1 MPLSYQHFRK
11 LLLLDDG
18 TEVGP
23 LEEELPR
30 LADADL
36 NRRVAEDLNLGNL
49 NVSIPWTHKVGN
61 FTGLYSSTVP
71 IFNPEWQTPSFPK
84 IHLQEDIIDR
94 CQQFVGPLTVNEKR
108 RLKLIMPARFYP
120 IHTKY
125 LPLDK
130 GIKPYYPD
138 QVVNHYF
145 QTRHYLHTLWKAGI
159 LYKRETTRSA
169 SFCGSPYSWEQEL
182 QHGRLVIKTSQRH
195 GDESFRS
202 QPSGILSRSSV
213 GPRIRSQLK
222 QSRLGLQPHQGPLA
236 SSQPGRSG
244 SIRARTH
251 PSTRRYFGVEPS
263 GSGHIDHSVN
273 NSSSCLHQSAVRKAA
288 YSHLSTSKRQSS
300 SSHAVEFHCLPPSS
314 AGSQSQ
320 GSVFSCWW
328 LQFRNSKPCSEYC
341 LSHLVNLREDWG
353 PCDEHGEHHIR
364 TPRTPARVTGG
375 VFLVDK
381 NPHNTAESRLVV
393 DFSQFSRGITRVS
406 WPKFA
411 VPNLQSLTNL
421 LSSNLSW
428 LSLDVSAAFYHIPLH
443 PAAMPHLL
451 IGSSG
456 LSRYVARLSSNSRIN
471 NNQYGTMQNLHD
483 SCSRQLYVSLMLLY
497 KTYGW
502 KLHLYSHPIVLG
514 FRKIPMGVGLSP
526 FLLAQFTSAICS
538 VVRRAF
544 PHCLAFSYMDDVVLG
559 AKSVQHREALY
570 TAVTNFLLSLG
581 IHLNPNKTKRWG
593 YSLNF
598 MGYIIGS
605 WGTLPQDHIVQKI
618 KHCFRKLPVN
628 RPIDWKVCQRIVGLL
643 GFAAPFTQ
651 CGYPALMPLYA
662 CIQAKQAFTFSPTY
676 KAFLSQQYMNL
687 YPVARQRPGLCQVFA
702 DATPTG
708 WGLAIGHQRMR
719 GTFVAPLPIHTAE
732 LLAACFA
739 RSRSGAKLIG
749 TDNSVVLS
757 RKYTSFPWLLGC
769 TANWILRG
777 TSFVY
782 VPSALN
788 PADDPSRGRLGLYRP
803 LLRLPFQPTT
813 GRTSLYAVSPSV
825 PSHLPVR
832 VHFASPLHVAWRPP

>member
-1 MPLSYQHFRK
+1 MPLSYQHFRR
-11 LLLLDDG
+11 LLLLD
-18 TEVGP
+18 EEAGP

-30 LADADL
+30 LADEDL
-36 NRRVAEDLNLGNL
+36 NRRVAEDLHLQL
-49 NVSIPWTHKVGN
+49 PDVSIPWTHKVGN
-61 FTGLYSSTVP
+61 FTGLYSSTIPV
-71 IFNPEWQTPSFPK
+71 FNPDWQTPSFPN
-84 IHLQEDIIDR
+84 IHLHQDIITK
-94 CQQFVGPLTVNEKR
+94 CEQFVGPLTVNEKR
-108 RLKLIMPARFYP
+108 RLKLVMPARFFP
-120 IHTKY
+120 NSTKY

-130 GIKPYYPD
+130 GIKPYYPEN
-138 QVVNHYF
+138 VVNHYF

-159 LYKRETTRSA
+159 LYKRETSRSA
-169 SFCGSPYSWEQEL
+169 SFCGSPYTWEQEL

-195 GDESFRS
+195 GDESFCS

-213 GPRIRSQLK
+213 GPCIRSQLK

-244 SIRARTH
+244 SIRARAH
-251 PSTRRYFGVEPS
+251 PSTRRPFGVEPS
-263 GSGHIDHSVN
+263 VSGHTN
-273 NSSSCLHQSAVRKAA
+273 NFASKSASCLHQSSVRKAA

-300 SSHAVEFHCLPPSS
+300 SGHAVEFP
-314 AGSQSQ
+314 
-320 GSVFSCWW
+320 CWW

-353 PCDEHGEHHIR
+353 PCGEHGEHHIR
-364 TPRTPARVTGG
+364 IPRTPARVTGG

-393 DFSQFSRGITRVS
+393 DFSQFSRGSARVS

-451 IGSSG
+451 VGSSG
-456 LSRYVARLSSNSRIN
+456 LSRYVARLSSDSRILDH
-471 NNQYGTMQNLHD
+471 QYGTLQNLHD
-483 SCSRQLYVSLMLLY
+483 FCSRQLYVSLMLLY

-559 AKSVQHREALY
+559 AKSVQHLESLY

-676 KAFLSQQYMNL
+676 KAFLSKQYMNL

-788 PADDPSRGRLGLYRP
+788 PADDPSRGRLGLSRP

-832 VHFASPLHVAWRPP
+832 VHFASPLHVTWKPP

>member
-1 MPLSYQHFRK
+1 MPLSYQHFRR
-11 LLLLDDG
+11 LLLLDD
-18 TEVGP
+18 EAGP

-30 LADADL
+30 LADEGL

-61 FTGLYSSTVP
+61 FTGLYSATVP
-71 IFNPEWQTPSFPK
+71 VFNPHWKTPSFPN
-84 IHLQEDIIDR
+84 IHLHQDIIKK
-94 CQQFVGPLTVNEKR
+94 CEQFVGPLTVNEKR
-108 RLKLIMPARFYP
+108 RLQLIMPARFYP
-120 IHTKY
+120 NVTKY

-130 GIKPYYPD
+130 GIKPYYPEHL
-138 QVVNHYF
+138 VNHYF

-169 SFCGSPYSWEQEL
+169 SFCGSPYSWEQDL
-182 QHGRLVIKTSQRH
+182 QHGA
-195 GDESFRS
+195 ESFHQQS
-202 QPSGILSRSSV
+202 SGILSRPPVGSSLQSKH
-213 GPRIRSQLK
+213 RK
-222 QSRLGLQPHQGPLA
+222 SRLGLQSQQGHLA
-236 SSQPGRSG
+236 RRQQGRSW
-244 SIRARTH
+244 SIRAGIH
-251 PSTRRYFGVEPS
+251 PTARRPFGVEPS
-263 GSGHIDHSVN
+263 GSGHTTNLASKSASCLYQSPVRKTAYPAVSTFEKH
-273 NSSSCLHQSAVRKAA
+273 SSSG
-288 YSHLSTSKRQSS
+288 
-300 SSHAVEFHCLPPSS
+300 HAVELHNLPPNS
-314 AGSQSQ
+314 ARSQSERP
-320 GSVFSCWW
+320 VFPCWW
-328 LQFRNSKPCSEYC
+328 LQFRNIKPCSDYC
-341 LSHLVNLREDWG
+341 LSHIVNLLEDWG
-353 PCDEHGEHHIR
+353 PCAEHGEHHIR
-364 TPRTPARVTGG
+364 IPRTPARVTGG

-393 DFSQFSRGITRVS
+393 DFSQFSRGNHRVS

-428 LSLDVSAAFYHIPLH
+428 LSLDVSAAFYHLPLH

-451 IGSSG
+451 VGSSG
-456 LSRYVARLSSNSRIN
+456 LSRYVARLSSNSRIFN
-471 NNQYGTMQNLHD
+471 YQHGTMQNLHD
-483 SCSRQLYVSLMLLY
+483 ACSRNLYVSLLLLY
-497 KTYGW
+497 QTFGR
-502 KLHLYSHPIVLG
+502 KLHLYSHPIILG

-559 AKSVQHREALY
+559 AKSVQHLESLF

-593 YSLNF
+593 YSLHF
-598 MGYIIGS
+598 MGYVIGCYGS
-605 WGTLPQDHIVQKI
+605 LPQDHITQKI
-618 KHCFRKLPVN
+618 KECFRKLPVN

-662 CIQAKQAFTFSPTY
+662 CIQSKQAFTFSPTY
-676 KAFLSQQYMNL
+676 KAFLCKQYLNL

-708 WGLAIGHQRMR
+708 WGLVMGHQRMR
-719 GTFVAPLPIHTAE
+719 GTFRAPLPIHTAE

-739 RSRSGAKLIG
+739 RSRSGANILG

-757 RKYTSFPWLLGC
+757 RKYTSYPWLLGC
-769 TANWILRG
+769 AANWILRG

-788 PADDPSRGRLGLYRP
+788 PADDPSRGRLGLSRP
-803 LLRLPFQPTT
+803 LLRLPFRPTT
-813 GRTSLYAVSPSV
+813 GRTSLYADSPSV
-825 PSHLPVR
+825 PSHLPDR

>member
-1 MPLSYQHFRK
+1 MPLSYRHFRK
-11 LLLLDDG
+11 LLLLDD
-18 TEVGP
+18 EAGP

-30 LADADL
+30 LADEGL

-71 IFNPEWQTPSFPK
+71 SFNPKWQTPSFPD
-84 IHLQEDIIDR
+84 IHLQEDIVNR
-94 CQQFVGPLTVNEKR
+94 CTQFVGPLTVNENR

-120 IHTKY
+120 NVTKY

-130 GIKPYYPD
+130 GIKPYYPEH
-138 QVVNHYF
+138 VVNHYF

-182 QHGRLVIKTSQRH
+182 QHGRLDLQTSTRH
-195 GDESFRS
+195 GDKSFRPQS
-202 QPSGILSRSSV
+202 AGLLSRSPV
-213 GPRIRSQLK
+213 GPCIQSQLRP
-222 QSRLGLQPHQGPLA
+222 SRLGPQPTQGQLAGLQQG
-236 SSQPGRSG
+236 GSG
-244 SIRARTH
+244 SIRAGIHSPPWGTV
-251 PSTRRYFGVEPS
+251 GVEPS
-263 GSGHIDHSVN
+263 SSGHTHNCASS
-273 NSSSCLHQSAVRKAA
+273 SSSCLHQSAGRKEA
-288 YSHLSTSKRQSS
+288 YSPVSTSKRHSPS
-300 SSHAVEFHCLPPSS
+300 GHAVELHHVPPNSS
-314 AGSQSQ
+314 RSQSQ
-320 GSVFSCWW
+320 GSVLSCWW
-328 LQFRNSKPCSEYC
+328 LQFRNSEPCSDHC
-341 LSHLVNLREDWG
+341 LFHIVNLIEDWG
-353 PCDEHGEHHIR
+353 PCAEHGEHRIR

-381 NPHNTAESRLVV
+381 NPHNTTESRLVV
-393 DFSQFSRGITRVS
+393 DFSQFSRGNTRVS

-421 LSSNLSW
+421 LSSDLSW
-428 LSLDVSAAFYHIPLH
+428 LSLDVSAAFYHLPLH

-451 IGSSG
+451 VGSSG
-456 LSRYVARLSSNSRIN
+456 LSRYVARLSSNSRIIHH
-471 NNQYGTMQNLHD
+471 QHRTMQNLHN
-483 SCSRQLYVSLMLLY
+483 SCSRNLYVSLMLLY
-497 KTYGW
+497 KTYGR
-502 KLHLYSHPIVLG
+502 KLHLYSHPIILG

-559 AKSVQHREALY
+559 AKSVQHLESLY
-570 TAVTNFLLSLG
+570 AAVTHFLLSLG
-581 IHLNPNKTKRWG
+581 IHLNPHKTKRWG

-598 MGYIIGS
+598 MGYVIGS
-605 WGTLPQDHIVQKI
+605 WGTLPQEHIVFKI
-618 KHCFRKLPVN
+618 KQCFRKLPVN

-676 KAFLSQQYMNL
+676 KAFLSKQYMNL

-719 GTFVAPLPIHTAE
+719 GTFVSPLPIHTAE
-732 LLAACFA
+732 LLAASFA
-739 RSRSGAKLIG
+739 RSRSGATLIG

-769 TANWILRG
+769 AANWILRG

-803 LLRLPFQPTT
+803 LLRLPYRPTT
-813 GRTSLYAVSPSV
+813 GRTSLYADSPSV
-825 PSHLPVR
+825 PSHLPDR

>member
-11 LLLLDDG
+11 LVLLDN
-18 TEVGP
+18 EAGP

-30 LADADL
+30 LADEGL

-71 IFNPEWQTPSFPK
+71 VFNPDWQTPSFPN
-84 IHLQEDIIDR
+84 IHLKEDIIDR
-94 CQQFVGPLTVNEKR
+94 CQQYVGPLTVNEKR

-120 IHTKY
+120 NLTKY

-130 GIKPYYPD
+130 GIKPYYPEHT
-138 QVVNHYF
+138 VNHYF

-159 LYKRETTRSA
+159 LYKRETTHSA

-182 QHGRLVIKTSQRH
+182 QHGRLVFQTSKRH
-195 GDESFRS
+195 GDEPFCSQSSGIFSRSPVGPGVRS
-202 QPSGILSRSSV
+202 QF
-213 GPRIRSQLK
+213 K
-222 QSRLGLQPHQGPLA
+222 QSRLGPQ
-236 SSQPGRSG
+236 
-244 SIRARTH
+244 
-251 PSTRRYFGVEPS
+251 
-263 GSGHIDHSVN
+263 
-273 NSSSCLHQSAVRKAA
+273 
-288 YSHLSTSKRQSS
+288 
-300 SSHAVEFHCLPPSS
+300 PSS
-314 AGSQSQ
+314 ARSQSE
-320 GSVFSCWW
+320 GSCWW
-328 LQFRNSKPCSEYC
+328 LKFRNSKPCSDYC
-341 LSHLVNLREDWG
+341 LSHIINLLEDWG
-353 PCDEHGEHHIR
+353 PCTEYGEHHIR
-364 TPRTPARVTGG
+364 IPRTPARVTGG

-381 NPHNTAESRLVV
+381 NPHNTTESRLVV
-393 DFSQFSRGITRVS
+393 DFSQFSRGSTHVS

-428 LSLDVSAAFYHIPLH
+428 LSLDVSAAFYHLPLH

-451 IGSSG
+451 VGSSG
-456 LSRYVARLSSNSRIN
+456 LPRYVARLSSTSSNIN
-471 NNQYGTMQNLHD
+471 YQHGTMQDLHD
-483 SCSRQLYVSLMLLY
+483 SCSRNLYVSLLLLY
-497 KTYGW
+497 KTFGR
-502 KLHLYSHPIVLG
+502 KLHLYSHPIILG

-538 VVRRAF
+538 MVRRAF

-559 AKSVQHREALY
+559 AKSVQHLESLF
-570 TAVTNFLLSLG
+570 TSITNFLLSLG
-581 IHLNPNKTKRWG
+581 IHLNPHKTKRWG

-598 MGYIIGS
+598 MGYVIGS
-605 WGTLPQDHIVQKI
+605 WGTLPQEHIVQKL
-618 KHCFRKLPVN
+618 KQCFRKLPIN

-676 KAFLSQQYMNL
+676 KAFLCKQYLNL
-687 YPVARQRPGLCQVFA
+687 YPVARQRSGLCQVFA

-769 TANWILRG
+769 AANWILRG

-788 PADDPSRGRLGLYRP
+788 PADDPSRGRLGLNRP
-803 LLRLPFQPTT
+803 LLRLPFRPTT

-825 PSHLPVR
+825 PSHLPDR
-832 VHFASPLHVAWRPP
+832 VHFASPLHVAWKPP

>member
-1 MPLSYQHFRK
+1 MPLSYQHFRR
-11 LLLLDDG
+11 LLLLD
-18 TEVGP
+18 EEAGP

-30 LADADL
+30 LADEDL
-36 NRRVAEDLNLGNL
+36 NRRVAEDLHLQL
-49 NVSIPWTHKVGN
+49 PNVSIPWTHKVGN
-61 FTGLYSSTVP
+61 FTGLYSSTIPV
-71 IFNPEWQTPSFPK
+71 FNPEWQTPSFPN
-84 IHLQEDIIDR
+84 IHLHQDIITK
-94 CQQFVGPLTVNEKR
+94 CEQFVGPLTVNEKR
-108 RLKLIMPARFYP
+108 RLKLVMPARFFP
-120 IHTKY
+120 NSTKY

-130 GIKPYYPD
+130 GIKPYYPEN
-138 QVVNHYF
+138 VVNHYF

-159 LYKRETTRSA
+159 LYKRETSRSA
-169 SFCGSPYSWEQEL
+169 SFCGSPYTWEQEL

-195 GDESFRS
+195 GDESFCS

-213 GPRIRSQLK
+213 GPCIRSQLK

-244 SIRARTH
+244 SIRARAH
-251 PSTRRYFGVEPS
+251 PSTRRPFGVEPS
-263 GSGHIDHSVN
+263 VSGHTN
-273 NSSSCLHQSAVRKAA
+273 NFASKSASCLHQSSVRKAA

-300 SSHAVEFHCLPPSS
+300 SGHAVEFP
-314 AGSQSQ
+314 
-320 GSVFSCWW
+320 CWW

-353 PCDEHGEHHIR
+353 PCGEHGEHHIR
-364 TPRTPARVTGG
+364 IPRTPARVTGG

-393 DFSQFSRGITRVS
+393 DFSQFSRGSARVS

-451 IGSSG
+451 VGSSG
-456 LSRYVARLSSNSRIN
+456 LSRYVARLSSDSRILDH
-471 NNQYGTMQNLHD
+471 QYGTLQNLHD
-483 SCSRQLYVSLMLLY
+483 FCSRQLYVSLMLLY

-559 AKSVQHREALY
+559 AKSVQHLESLY

-676 KAFLSQQYMNL
+676 KAFLSKQYMNL

-788 PADDPSRGRLGLYRP
+788 PADDPSRGRLGLSRP

-825 PSHLPVR
+825 PSHLPDR
-832 VHFASPLHVAWRPP
+832 VHFASPLHVTWKPP

>member
-1 MPLSYQHFRK
+1 MPLSCPHFRK
-11 LLLLDDG
+11 LLLLD
-18 TEVGP
+18 EEAGP

-30 LADADL
+30 LADEGL
-36 NRRVAEDLNLGNL
+36 NRRVAEDLNLQL
-49 NVSIPWTHKVGN
+49 PNVSIPWTHKVGN

-71 IFNPEWQTPSFPK
+71 VFNPKWQTPSFPD
-84 IHLQEDIIDR
+84 IHLHQDILNK
-94 CQQFVGPLTVNEKR
+94 CEQFVGPLTVNEKR

-120 IHTKY
+120 NTTKY

-130 GIKPYYPD
+130 GIKPYYPEH
-138 QVVNHYF
+138 VVNHYF
-145 QTRHYLHTLWKAGI
+145 QTRHYLHILWKAGI

-182 QHGRLVIKTSQRH
+182 QHGAEPVCQQSL
-195 GDESFRS
+195 
-202 QPSGILSRSSV
+202 GILPRAPV
-213 GPRIRSQLK
+213 GSPVQSQLK
-222 QSRLGLQPHQGPLA
+222 QSRLGLQSPQGQLARSHQ
-236 SSQPGRSG
+236 GRSG
-244 SIRARTH
+244 SIRARVHST
-251 PSTRRYFGVEPS
+251 TRRSFRVELS
-263 GSGHIDHSVN
+263 GSGSNHNIASS
-273 NSSSCLHQSAVRKAA
+273 SSSCRHQSAVREAA
-288 YSHLSTSKRQSS
+288 YSHLSTVERHSS
-300 SSHAVEFHCLPPSS
+300 SGHEVELNSIPPNS
-314 AGSQSQ
+314 ARSQSK
-320 GSVFSCWW
+320 GPLLPCWW
-328 LQFRNSKPCSEYC
+328 LQFRNSEPCSDYC
-341 LSHLVNLREDWG
+341 LSHLVNLLEDWG
-353 PCDEHGEHHIR
+353 PCTEHGEHHIR
-364 TPRTPARVTGG
+364 IPRTPARVTGG

-381 NPHNTAESRLVV
+381 NPHNTTESRLVV
-393 DFSQFSRGITRVS
+393 DFSQFSRGSTRVS

-428 LSLDVSAAFYHIPLH
+428 LSLDVSAAFYHLPLH

-451 IGSSG
+451 VGSSG
-456 LSRYVARLSSNSRIN
+456 LSRYVARLSSTSRIIN
-471 NNQYGTMQNLHD
+471 HQHGTMQNLHD
-483 SCSRQLYVSLMLLY
+483 HCSRNLFVSLMLLY
-497 KTYGW
+497 KTYGR

-526 FLLAQFTSAICS
+526 FLLAQFTSSICS

-544 PHCLAFSYMDDVVLG
+544 PHCLAFSYMDDLVLG
-559 AKSVQHREALY
+559 AKSVQHLESIY

-598 MGYIIGS
+598 MGYVIGS

-618 KHCFRKLPVN
+618 KQCFRKLPVN

-676 KAFLSQQYMNL
+676 KAFLRTQYLTL

-739 RSRSGAKLIG
+739 RSRSGANIIG

-757 RKYTSFPWLLGC
+757 RRYTSFPWLLGC
-769 TANWILRG
+769 AANWILRG

>member
-1 MPLSYQHFRK
+1 MPLSYQHFRRI
-11 LLLLDDG
+11 LLLD
-18 TEVGP
+18 EEAGP

-30 LADADL
+30 LADEDL
-36 NRRVAEDLNLGNL
+36 NRRVAEDLNLQL
-49 NVSIPWTHKVGN
+49 PNVSIPWTHKVGN
-61 FTGLYSSTVP
+61 FTGLYSTTIPV
-71 IFNPEWQTPSFPK
+71 FNPNWKTPSFPD
-84 IHLQEDIIDR
+84 IHLHQDIINK
-94 CQQFVGPLTVNEKR
+94 CEQFVGPLTVNEKR
-108 RLKLIMPARFYP
+108 RLNLVMPARFFP
-120 IHTKY
+120 ISTKY
-125 LPLDK
+125 LPLEK

-138 QVVNHYF
+138 NVVNHYF

-182 QHGRLVIKTSQRH
+182 HHGAFLDGPSRMGEKSVHHQS
-195 GDESFRS
+195 
-202 QPSGILSRSSV
+202 SGIFSRPPVGSSIQSKH
-213 GPRIRSQLK
+213 PK
-222 QSRLGLQPHQGPLA
+222 SRLGPQSQQRPLDG
-236 SSQPGRSG
+236 SQQGRSG
-244 SIRARTH
+244 SIRDGVH
-251 PSTRRYFGVEPS
+251 SPTRRPFGVEPS
-263 GSGHIDHSVN
+263 GSRHATNIASR
-273 NSSSCLHQSAVRKAA
+273 SASCLHQSAVRKAA
-288 YSHLSTSKRQSS
+288 YPNHSTFERHSS
-300 SSHAVEFHCLPPSS
+300 SGHAMEFHNIPPSS
-314 AGSQSQ
+314 AGSQSKRPV
-320 GSVFSCWW
+320 SSCWW
-328 LQFRNSKPCSEYC
+328 LQFRNSEPCSDYC
-341 LSHLVNLREDWG
+341 LTHLVNLLEDWG
-353 PCDEHGEHHIR
+353 PCTEHGKHHIR
-364 TPRTPARVTGG
+364 IPRTPARVTGG

-393 DFSQFSRGITRVS
+393 DFSQFSRGSSRVS

-428 LSLDVSAAFYHIPLH
+428 LSLDVSAAFYHLPLH

-451 IGSSG
+451 VGSSG
-456 LSRYVARLSSNSRIN
+456 LSRYVARLSSNSRILN
-471 NNQYGTMQNLHD
+471 HQYGTLPNLHD
-483 SCSRQLYVSLMLLY
+483 SCSRNLYVSLMLLF
-497 KTYGW
+497 KTFGR
-502 KLHLYSHPIVLG
+502 KLHLYSHPIIMG

-559 AKSVQHREALY
+559 AKSVQHLESLY
-570 TAVTNFLLSLG
+570 TSVTNFLLSLG

-598 MGYIIGS
+598 MGYVIGS
-605 WGTLPQDHIVQKI
+605 WGSLPQEHIRMKI
-618 KHCFRKLPVN
+618 KDCFRKLPVN

-662 CIQAKQAFTFSPTY
+662 CIQSKQAFTFSPTY
-676 KAFLSQQYMNL
+676 KTFLCQQYLNL
-687 YPVARQRPGLCQVFA
+687 YPVARQRSGLCQVFA

-788 PADDPSRGRLGLYRP
+788 PADDPSRGRLGIYRP
-803 LLRLPFQPTT
+803 LLRLPFRPTT

-825 PSHLPVR
+825 PSHLPDR

>member
-1 MPLSYQHFRK
+1 MPLSYQHFRRI
-11 LLLLDDG
+11 LLLD
-18 TEVGP
+18 EEAGP

-30 LADADL
+30 LADEDL
-36 NRRVAEDLNLGNL
+36 NRRVAEDLNLQL
-49 NVSIPWTHKVGN
+49 PNVSIPWTHKVGN
-61 FTGLYSSTVP
+61 FTGLYSSTIPV
-71 IFNPEWQTPSFPK
+71 FNPNWKTPSFPD
-84 IHLQEDIIDR
+84 IHLHQDIINK
-94 CQQFVGPLTVNEKR
+94 CEQFVGPLTVNEKR
-108 RLKLIMPARFYP
+108 RLNLVMPARFFP
-120 IHTKY
+120 ISTKY
-125 LPLDK
+125 LPLEK

-138 QVVNHYF
+138 NVVNHYF

-182 QHGRLVIKTSQRH
+182 HHGAFLDGPSRM
-195 GDESFRS
+195 GEESFHHQS
-202 QPSGILSRSSV
+202 SGIFSRPPVGSS
-213 GPRIRSQLK
+213 IQSKHQK
-222 QSRLGLQPHQGPLA
+222 SRLGSQSQQRPLDR
-236 SSQPGRSG
+236 SQQGRSG
-244 SIRARTH
+244 SIRAGVH
-251 PSTRRYFGVEPS
+251 SPTRRPSGVEPS
-263 GSGHIDHSVN
+263 GSRHAKNIANRSA
-273 NSSSCLHQSAVRKAA
+273 SCLHQAAVRKAA
-288 YSHLSTSKRQSS
+288 YPNHSTFERHSS
-300 SSHAVEFHCLPPSS
+300 SGHAVEFQNISPSS
-314 AGSQSQ
+314 AGSQSKRPV
-320 GSVFSCWW
+320 SSCWW
-328 LQFRNSKPCSEYC
+328 LQFRNSEPCSDYC
-341 LSHLVNLREDWG
+341 LTHLVNLLEDWG
-353 PCDEHGEHHIR
+353 PCTEHGKHYIR
-364 TPRTPARVTGG
+364 IPRTPARVTGG

-393 DFSQFSRGITRVS
+393 DFSQFSRGSSRVS

-428 LSLDVSAAFYHIPLH
+428 LSLDVSAAFYHLPLH

-451 IGSSG
+451 VGSSG
-456 LSRYVARLSSNSRIN
+456 LSRYVARLSSNSRIIN
-471 NNQYGTMQNLHD
+471 KQNGTLPNLHD
-483 SCSRQLYVSLMLLY
+483 SCSRNLYDSLMLLF
-497 KTYGW
+497 KTFGR
-502 KLHLYSHPIVLG
+502 KLHLYSHPIIMG

-559 AKSVQHREALY
+559 AKSVQHLESLY
-570 TAVTNFLLSLG
+570 TSITNFLLSLG

-598 MGYIIGS
+598 MGYVIGS
-605 WGTLPQDHIVQKI
+605 WGSLPQEHIRSKI
-618 KHCFRKLPVN
+618 KDCFRKLPVN

-662 CIQAKQAFTFSPTY
+662 CTQSKQAFTFSPTY
-676 KAFLSQQYMNL
+676 KAFLCQQYLNL

-769 TANWILRG
+769 AANWILRG

-788 PADDPSRGRLGLYRP
+788 PADDPSRGRLGIYRP

-825 PSHLPVR
+825 PSHLPDR

>member
-1 MPLSYQHFRK
+1 MPLSYQHFRR
-11 LLLLDDG
+11 LLLLDD
-18 TEVGP
+18 EAGP

-30 LADADL
+30 LADEDL

-71 IFNPEWQTPSFPK
+71 VFNPHWKTPSFPN
-84 IHLQEDIIDR
+84 IHLHQDIIKK
-94 CQQFVGPLTVNEKR
+94 CEQFVGPLTVNEKR
-108 RLKLIMPARFYP
+108 RLQLIMPARFYP
-120 IHTKY
+120 NVTKY

-130 GIKPYYPD
+130 GIKPYYPEHL
-138 QVVNHYF
+138 VNHYF

-159 LYKRETTRSA
+159 LYKRETTHSA

-182 QHGRLVIKTSQRH
+182 QHGA
-195 GDESFRS
+195 ESFHQQS
-202 QPSGILSRSSV
+202 SGILSRPPVGSSLQSKH
-213 GPRIRSQLK
+213 RK
-222 QSRLGLQPHQGPLA
+222 SRLGLQSQQGRLA
-236 SSQPGRSG
+236 RRQQGRSW
-244 SIRARTH
+244 SIRAGFHPTARRT
-251 PSTRRYFGVEPS
+251 FGLEPS
-263 GSGHIDHSVN
+263 GSVHNTNFASK
-273 NSSSCLHQSAVRKAA
+273 SASCLHQSSVRKAGHPA
-288 YSHLSTSKRQSS
+288 VSTFARHSTSG
-300 SSHAVEFHCLPPSS
+300 HAVELHNIPSNS
-314 AGSQSQ
+314 ARSQSERP
-320 GSVFSCWW
+320 VFPCWW
-328 LQFRNSKPCSEYC
+328 LQFRNSKPCSDYC
-341 LSHLVNLREDWG
+341 LSHIVNLLEDWG
-353 PCDEHGEHHIR
+353 PCAEHGEHHIR
-364 TPRTPARVTGG
+364 IPRTPSRVTGG

-381 NPHNTAESRLVV
+381 NPHNTEESRLVV
-393 DFSQFSRGITRVS
+393 DFSQFSRGNYRVS

-428 LSLDVSAAFYHIPLH
+428 LSLDVSAAFYHLPLH

-451 IGSSG
+451 VGSSG
-456 LSRYVARLSSNSRIN
+456 LSRYVARLSSNSRILN
-471 NNQYGTMQNLHD
+471 HQHGTMQNLHD
-483 SCSRQLYVSLMLLY
+483 SCSRNLYVSLLLLY
-497 KTYGW
+497 QTFGR
-502 KLHLYSHPIVLG
+502 KLHLYSHPIILG

-559 AKSVQHREALY
+559 AKSVQHLESLF

-598 MGYIIGS
+598 MGYVIGCYGS
-605 WGTLPQDHIVQKI
+605 LPQEHIIQKI
-618 KHCFRKLPVN
+618 KECFRKLPVN

-662 CIQAKQAFTFSPTY
+662 CIQSKQAFTFSPTY
-676 KAFLSQQYMNL
+676 KAFLCKQYLNL

-708 WGLAIGHQRMR
+708 WGLVMGHQRMR
-719 GTFVAPLPIHTAE
+719 GTFMAPLPIHTAE

-739 RSRSGAKLIG
+739 RSRSGANIIG

-769 TANWILRG
+769 AANWILRG

-788 PADDPSRGRLGLYRP
+788 PADDPSRGRLGLSRP
-803 LLRLPFQPTT
+803 LLRLPFRPTT
-813 GRTSLYAVSPSV
+813 GRTSLYAASPSV
-825 PSHLPVR
+825 PSHLPDR
-832 VHFASPLHVAWRPP
+832 VHFASPLHVAWKPP

>member
-11 LLLLDDG
+11 LLLLDDE
-18 TEVGP
+18 TEAGP

-30 LADADL
+30 LADEDL

-71 IFNPEWQTPSFPK
+71 NFNPEWQTPSFPK
-84 IHLQEDIIDR
+84 IHLHEDIINR

-120 IHTKY
+120 NSTKY

-182 QHGRLVIKTSQRH
+182 HHGRLVIKTSQRH
-195 GDESFRS
+195 GDESFCS
-202 QPSGILSRSSV
+202 KPSGIPSRSSAR
-213 GPRIRSQLK
+213 PCIRSQFK

-236 SSQPGRSG
+236 TSQSGRSG
-244 SIRARTH
+244 SIRARVH
-251 PSTRRYFGVEPS
+251 SPTRRCFGVEPS
-263 GSGHIDHSVN
+263 GSGHIGHIANS
-273 NSSSCLHQSAVRKAA
+273 SSSCLHQSAVRKAA

-300 SSHAVEFHCLPPSS
+300 SGRAVEFHSFPQSS
-314 AGSQSQ
+314 ARSQSQ
-320 GSVFSCWW
+320 GPVFSCWW
-328 LQFRNSKPCSEYC
+328 LQFRNTQPCSKYC
-341 LSHLVNLREDWG
+341 LSHLVNLLDDWG
-353 PCDEHGEHHIR
+353 PCAEHGEHHIR
-364 TPRTPARVTGG
+364 IPRTPARVTGG

-451 IGSSG
+451 IGTSG

-502 KLHLYSHPIVLG
+502 KLHLYSHPIILG

-559 AKSVQHREALY
+559 AKSVQHLESLY

-598 MGYIIGS
+598 MGYVIGS
-605 WGTLPQDHIVQKI
+605 WGTLPQDHIIQKI
-618 KHCFRKLPVN
+618 KGCFRKLPVN

-676 KAFLSQQYMNL
+676 KAFLSKQYMNL

-803 LLRLPFQPTT
+803 LLRLPYRPTT

>member
-1 MPLSYQHFRK
+1 MPLSYQHFRR
-11 LLLLDDG
+11 LLLLDD
-18 TEVGP
+18 EAGP

-30 LADADL
+30 LADEGL
-36 NRRVAEDLNLGNL
+36 NLRVAEDLNLGNL
-49 NVSIPWTHKVGN
+49 NGSIPWTHKVGT

-71 IFNPEWQTPSFPK
+71 VFNPQWKTPSFPN
-84 IHLQEDIIDR
+84 IHLHQDIIKK
-94 CQQFVGPLTVNEKR
+94 CEQFVGPLTVNEKR
-108 RLKLIMPARFYP
+108 RLQLIMPARFYP
-120 IHTKY
+120 KVTKY

-130 GIKPYYPD
+130 GIKPYYPEHL
-138 QVVNHYF
+138 VNHYF

-159 LYKRETTRSA
+159 LYKRETTHSA
-169 SFCGSPYSWEQEL
+169 SFCGSLYSWEQEL
-182 QHGRLVIKTSQRH
+182 QHGA
-195 GDESFRS
+195 ESFHQQS
-202 QPSGILSRSSV
+202 SGILSRPPVGSSLQSKH
-213 GPRIRSQLK
+213 RK
-222 QSRLGLQPHQGPLA
+222 SRLGLQSQQGQLA
-236 SSQPGRSG
+236 RRQQGRSW
-244 SIRARTH
+244 SIRAGTH
-251 PSTRRYFGVEPS
+251 PTARRPFGVEPS
-263 GSGHIDHSVN
+263 GSGHTTNLASK
-273 NSSSCLHQSAVRKAA
+273 SASCFYQSPVRKAA
-288 YSHLSTSKRQSS
+288 YSSVSTFERHSS
-300 SSHAVEFHCLPPSS
+300 SGHAVELHNLPPNS
-314 AGSQSQ
+314 ARSQSERPV
-320 GSVFSCWW
+320 SPCWW
-328 LQFRNSKPCSEYC
+328 LQFRNSKPCSDYC
-341 LSHLVNLREDWG
+341 LSHIVNLLEDWG
-353 PCDEHGEHHIR
+353 PCTEHGEHHIR
-364 TPRTPARVTGG
+364 IPRTPARVTGG

-393 DFSQFSRGITRVS
+393 DFSQFSRGNHRVS

-428 LSLDVSAAFYHIPLH
+428 LSLDVSAAFYHLPLH

-451 IGSSG
+451 VGSSG
-456 LSRYVARLSSNSRIN
+456 LSRDVARLSSNSRILN
-471 NNQYGTMQNLHD
+471 HQHGTMQNLHD
-483 SCSRQLYVSLMLLY
+483 FCSRNLYESLLLLY
-497 KTYGW
+497 QTFGR
-502 KLHLYSHPIVLG
+502 KLHLYSHPIILG

-559 AKSVQHREALY
+559 AKSVQHLESLF

-581 IHLNPNKTKRWG
+581 VHLNPNKTKRWG
-593 YSLNF
+593 YSLHF
-598 MGYIIGS
+598 MGYVIGCYGS
-605 WGTLPQDHIVQKI
+605 LPQDHIRQKI
-618 KHCFRKLPVN
+618 KECFRKLPVN

-662 CIQAKQAFTFSPTY
+662 CIQSKQAFTFSPTY
-676 KAFLSQQYMNL
+676 KAFLCKQYLNL

-708 WGLAIGHQRMR
+708 WGLVMGHQRMR
-719 GTFVAPLPIHTAE
+719 GTFPAPLPIHTAE

-739 RSRSGAKLIG
+739 RSRSGANILG

-769 TANWILRG
+769 AANWILRG

-788 PADDPSRGRLGLYRP
+788 PADDPSRGRLGLSRP
-803 LLRLPFQPTT
+803 LLRLPFRPTT
-813 GRTSLYAVSPSV
+813 GRTSLYADSPSV
-825 PSHLPVR
+825 PSHLPDR

>member
-1 MPLSYQHFRK
+1 MPLSYQCFRK
-11 LLLLDDG
+11 LLLLDD
-18 TEVGP
+18 EAGP

-30 LADADL
+30 LADEDL
-36 NRRVAEDLNLGNL
+36 NHRVAEDLNLGNP

-71 IFNPEWQTPSFPK
+71 VFNPEWQTPSFPN
-84 IHLQEDIIDR
+84 IHLQENIINR
-94 CQQFVGPLTVNEKR
+94 CEQFVGPLTVNENR

-120 IHTKY
+120 NTTKY

-130 GIKPYYPD
+130 GIKPYYPEH
-138 QVVNHYF
+138 VVNHYF

-182 QHGRLVIKTSQRH
+182 HHGRLVFQTSKRH
-195 GDESFRS
+195 GDKSFCPQS
-202 QPSGILSRSSV
+202 SGILSRSPV
-213 GPRIRSQLK
+213 GPCIQSQLR
-222 QSRLGLQPHQGPLA
+222 QSRLGPQPTQGQLA
-236 SSQPGRSG
+236 GRQQGGSG
-244 SIRARTH
+244 SIRAGIHSSPWGTI
-251 PSTRRYFGVEPS
+251 GVEPS
-263 GSGHIDHSVN
+263 GSGHTHISASS
-273 NSSSCLHQSAVRKAA
+273 SSSCLHQSAGRKAA
-288 YSHLSTSKRQSS
+288 YSPFSTSKRYSS
-300 SSHAVEFHCLPPSS
+300 SSHAVELHHVSPNSS
-314 AGSQSQ
+314 RSQSQ
-320 GSVFSCWW
+320 GSVLSCWW
-328 LQFRNSKPCSEYC
+328 LQFRDSEPCSEYC
-341 LSHLVNLREDWG
+341 LFHIVNLIEDWG
-353 PCDEHGEHHIR
+353 PCAEHGEHRIR

-393 DFSQFSRGITRVS
+393 DFSQFSRGNTRVS

-428 LSLDVSAAFYHIPLH
+428 LSLDVSAAFYHLPLH

-451 IGSSG
+451 VGSSG
-456 LSRYVARLSSNSRIN
+456 LSRYVARLSSNSRIIN
-471 NNQYGTMQNLHD
+471 HQHRTMQDLHD
-483 SCSRQLYVSLMLLY
+483 SCSRNLYVSLMLLY
-497 KTYGW
+497 KTYGR
-502 KLHLYSHPIVLG
+502 KLHLYSHPIILG

-559 AKSVQHREALY
+559 AKSVQHLESLY
-570 TAVTNFLLSLG
+570 AAVTNFLLSLG
-581 IHLNPNKTKRWG
+581 IHLNPHKTKRWG

-598 MGYIIGS
+598 MGYVIGS
-605 WGTLPQDHIVQKI
+605 WGTLPQEHIVSKI

-676 KAFLSQQYMNL
+676 KAFLNKQYLNL

-719 GTFVAPLPIHTAE
+719 GTFVSPLPIHTAE

-769 TANWILRG
+769 AANWILRG

-803 LLRLPFQPTT
+803 LLRLPYRPTT
-813 GRTSLYAVSPSV
+813 GRTSLYADSPSV

>member
-11 LLLLDDG
+11 LLLLDD
-18 TEVGP
+18 EAGP

-30 LADADL
+30 LADEDL
-36 NRRVAEDLNLGNL
+36 NHRVAEDLNLGNP
-49 NVSIPWTHKVGN
+49 NVNIPWTHKVGN

-71 IFNPEWQTPSFPK
+71 VFNPEWQTPSFPN
-84 IHLQEDIIDR
+84 IHLQENIIDR

-108 RLKLIMPARFYP
+108 RLTLIMPARFFP
-120 IHTKY
+120 NTTKY

-130 GIKPYYPD
+130 GIKPYYPEHI
-138 QVVNHYF
+138 VNHYF

-182 QHGRLVIKTSQRH
+182 HHGRLVFQTSKRH
-195 GDESFRS
+195 GDKSFCPQS
-202 QPSGILSRSSV
+202 SGILSRSPV
-213 GPRIRSQLK
+213 GPCVQSQLR
-222 QSRLGLQPHQGPLA
+222 QSRLGPQPTQGQLA
-236 SSQPGRSG
+236 GRQQGGSG
-244 SIRARTH
+244 SIRAGIHSSPWGTI
-251 PSTRRYFGVEPS
+251 GVEPS
-263 GSGHIDHSVN
+263 GSGHPHISASS
-273 NSSSCLHQSAVRKAA
+273 SSSCLRQSAGRKAA
-288 YSHLSTSKRQSS
+288 YSPFSTSKRHSS
-300 SSHAVEFHCLPPSS
+300 SSRAVELHHVPPNSS
-314 AGSQSQ
+314 RSQSQ
-320 GSVFSCWW
+320 GSVLSCWW
-328 LQFRNSKPCSEYC
+328 LQFRHSEPCSDYC
-341 LSHLVNLREDWG
+341 LFHIVNLTEDWG
-353 PCDEHGEHHIR
+353 PCTEHGEHRIR

-393 DFSQFSRGITRVS
+393 DFSQFSRGNTRVS

-428 LSLDVSAAFYHIPLH
+428 LSLDVSAAFYHLPLH

-451 IGSSG
+451 VGSSG
-456 LSRYVARLSSNSRIN
+456 LSRYVARLSSNSRIIN
-471 NNQYGTMQNLHD
+471 HQHRTMQDLHD
-483 SCSRQLYVSLMLLY
+483 SCSRNLYVSLMLLY
-497 KTYGW
+497 KTYGR
-502 KLHLYSHPIVLG
+502 KLHLYSHPIILG

-559 AKSVQHREALY
+559 AKSVQHLESLY
-570 TAVTNFLLSLG
+570 AAVTNFLLSLG
-581 IHLNPNKTKRWG
+581 IHLNPQKTKRWG

-598 MGYIIGS
+598 MGYVIGS
-605 WGTLPQDHIVQKI
+605 WGTLPQEHIVSKI
-618 KHCFRKLPVN
+618 KQCFRKLPVN

-662 CIQAKQAFTFSPTY
+662 CIHSKQAFTFSPTY
-676 KAFLSQQYMNL
+676 KAFLNKQYLNL

-719 GTFVAPLPIHTAE
+719 GTFVSPLPIHTAE

-769 TANWILRG
+769 AANWILRG

-803 LLRLPFQPTT
+803 LLRLPFRPTT
-813 GRTSLYAVSPSV
+813 GRTSLYADSPSV

>member
-11 LLLLDDG
+11 LLLLDG
-18 TEVGP
+18 EAGP

-30 LADADL
+30 LADDGL

-61 FTGLYSSTVP
+61 FTGLYSSNVP
-71 IFNPEWQTPSFPK
+71 VFNPEWQTPSFPN

-94 CQQFVGPLTVNEKR
+94 CQQYVGPLTVNEKR

-120 IHTKY
+120 NLTKY

-130 GIKPYYPD
+130 GIKPYYPEHA
-138 QVVNHYF
+138 VNHYF
-145 QTRHYLHTLWKAGI
+145 KTRHYLHTLWKAGI

-182 QHGRLVIKTSQRH
+182 QHGRLVFQTSERH
-195 GDESFRS
+195 GDESFCS
-202 QPSGILSRSSV
+202 QSSGILSRSPV
-213 GPRIRSQLK
+213 GPCVRSQLK
-222 QSRLGLQPHQGPLA
+222 QSRLGLQPQQGSLA
-236 SSQPGRSG
+236 RGK
-244 SIRARTH
+244 
-251 PSTRRYFGVEPS
+251 
-263 GSGHIDHSVN
+263 SGH
-273 NSSSCLHQSAVRKAA
+273 
-288 YSHLSTSKRQSS
+288 T
-300 SSHAVEFHCLPPSS
+300 VEFHNIPPSS
-314 AGSQSQ
+314 ARPQSE
-320 GSVFSCWW
+320 GPILSCWW
-328 LQFRNSKPCSEYC
+328 LQFRNSKPCSDYC
-341 LSHLVNLREDWG
+341 LTHIVNLLEDWG
-353 PCDEHGEHHIR
+353 PCTEHGEHNIR
-364 TPRTPARVTGG
+364 IPRTPARVTGG

-381 NPHNTAESRLVV
+381 NPHNTTESRLVV
-393 DFSQFSRGITRVS
+393 DFSQFSRGSTHVS

-451 IGSSG
+451 VGSSG
-456 LSRYVARLSSNSRIN
+456 LPRYVARLSSTSRNIN
-471 NNQYGTMQNLHD
+471 NQHGTMQDLHD
-483 SCSRQLYVSLMLLY
+483 SCSRNLYVSLLLLY
-497 KTYGW
+497 KTFGR
-502 KLHLYSHPIVLG
+502 KLHLYSHPIILG

-559 AKSVQHREALY
+559 AKSVQHLESLF
-570 TAVTNFLLSLG
+570 TSITNFLVSLG

-598 MGYIIGS
+598 MGYVIGS
-605 WGTLPQDHIVQKI
+605 WGTLPQEHIVLKI
-618 KHCFRKLPVN
+618 KKCFRKLPVN

-662 CIQAKQAFTFSPTY
+662 CIQSKQAFTFSPTY
-676 KAFLSQQYMNL
+676 KAFLCKQYLNL
-687 YPVARQRPGLCQVFA
+687 YPVARQRSGLCQVFA

-708 WGLAIGHQRMR
+708 WGLAIGHRRMR

-769 TANWILRG
+769 AANWILRG

-803 LLRLPFQPTT
+803 LLRLPFRPTT

-825 PSHLPVR
+825 PSHLPDR
-832 VHFASPLHVAWRPP
+832 VHFASPLHVAWKPP

>member
-11 LLLLDDG
+11 LLLLDK
-18 TEVGP
+18 EAGP

-30 LADADL
+30 LADEGL

-71 IFNPEWQTPSFPK
+71 CFNPNWQTPSFPD
-84 IHLQEDIIDR
+84 IHLQEDIVDR
-94 CQQFVGPLTVNEKR
+94 CKHFVGPLTVNENR
-108 RLKLIMPARFYP
+108 RLRLIMPARFYP
-120 IHTKY
+120 NVTKY

-130 GIKPYYPD
+130 GIKPYYPEH
-138 QVVNHYF
+138 VVNHYF
-145 QTRHYLHTLWKAGI
+145 QTRHYLHTLWEAGI
-159 LYKRETTRSA
+159 LYKRESTRSA
-169 SFCGSPYSWEQEL
+169 SFCGSPYSWEQDL
-182 QHGRLVIKTSQRH
+182 QHGRLVFQTSKRH
-195 GDESFRS
+195 GDKSFCPQS
-202 QPSGILSRSSV
+202 PGILPRSSV
-213 GPRIRSQLK
+213 GPCIQSQLRK
-222 QSRLGLQPHQGPLA
+222 SRLGPQPAQGQLAGRHQG
-236 SSQPGRSG
+236 GSG
-244 SIRARTH
+244 SIRARVH
-251 PSTRRYFGVEPS
+251 PSPWGTVGVEPS
-263 GSGHIDHSVN
+263 GSGPTHNCASS
-273 NSSSCLHQSAVRKAA
+273 SSSCLHQSAVREAA
-288 YSHLSTSKRQSS
+288 YSLISTSKGHSS
-300 SSHAVEFHCLPPSS
+300 SGHAVELHHVPPNSS
-314 AGSQSQ
+314 RSQSQ
-320 GSVFSCWW
+320 GPILSCWW
-328 LQFRNSKPCSEYC
+328 LQFRNSEPCSEYC
-341 LSHLVNLREDWG
+341 LSHIVNLIEDWG
-353 PCDEHGEHHIR
+353 PCTEHGEHRIR

-381 NPHNTAESRLVV
+381 NPHNTTESRLVV
-393 DFSQFSRGITRVS
+393 DFSQFSRGNTRVS

-428 LSLDVSAAFYHIPLH
+428 LSLDVSAAFYHLPLH

-451 IGSSG
+451 VGSSG
-456 LSRYVARLSSNSRIN
+456 LSRYVARLSSNSRII
-471 NNQYGTMQNLHD
+471 NNQHRTMQNLHI
-483 SCSRQLYVSLMLLY
+483 SCSRNLYVSLMLLY
-497 KTYGW
+497 KTYGR
-502 KLHLYSHPIVLG
+502 KLHLYSHPIILG

-559 AKSVQHREALY
+559 AKSVQHLESLY

-581 IHLNPNKTKRWG
+581 IHLNPHKTKRWG

-598 MGYIIGS
+598 MGYVIGS
-605 WGTLPQDHIVQKI
+605 WGTLPQEHIVQKI
-618 KHCFRKLPVN
+618 KMCFRKLPVN

-676 KAFLSQQYMNL
+676 KAFLSKQYLNL

-719 GTFVAPLPIHTAE
+719 GTFVSPLPIHTAE

-769 TANWILRG
+769 AANWILRG

-803 LLRLPFQPTT
+803 LLRLLYRPTT
-813 GRTSLYAVSPSV
+813 GRTSLYADSPSV
-825 PSHLPVR
+825 PSHLPDR

>member
-11 LLLLDDG
+11 LLLLDD
-18 TEVGP
+18 EAGP

-30 LADADL
+30 LADEGL
-36 NRRVAEDLNLGNL
+36 NHRVAEDLNLQL
-49 NVSIPWTHKVGN
+49 PNVSIPWTHKVGN
-61 FTGLYSSTVP
+61 FTGLYSSTLP
-71 IFNPEWQTPSFPK
+71 IFNPNWQTPSFPD
-84 IHLQEDIIDR
+84 IHLHQDIINK
-94 CQQFVGPLTVNEKR
+94 CEQFVGPLTVNERR
-108 RLKLIMPARFYP
+108 RLKLVMPARFYP
-120 IHTKY
+120 TSTKY
-125 LPLDK
+125 LPLEK
-130 GIKPYYPD
+130 GIKPYYPQD
-138 QVVNHYF
+138 VVNHYF
-145 QTRHYLHTLWKAGI
+145 QTRHYLHTLWEAGI

-182 QHGRLVIKTSQRH
+182 QHGA
-195 GDESFRS
+195 ESFNQQSTR
-202 QPSGILSRSSV
+202 IFSRAPV
-213 GPRIRSQLK
+213 GPCIQSKHQ
-222 QSRLGLQPHQGPLA
+222 QSRLGLQPQQGQLA
-236 SSQPGRSG
+236 KGQRGRSG
-244 SIRARTH
+244 SVRSRAH
-251 PSTRRYFGVEPS
+251 SATRRSVGVEPS
-263 GSGHIDHSVN
+263 GSGHNN
-273 NSSSCLHQSAVRKAA
+273 NSASESASCLHQSAVRQEA
-288 YSHLSTSKRQSS
+288 YSHFSTSERHSS
-300 SSHAVEFHCLPPSS
+300 SGHALELHDISPSS
-314 AGSQSQ
+314 ARSQSK

-328 LQFRNSKPCSEYC
+328 LQFRNSIPCSGHC
-341 LSHLVNLREDWG
+341 LSHLVNLLEDWG
-353 PCDEHGEHHIR
+353 PCTEHGKHHIR
-364 TPRTPARVTGG
+364 IPRTPARVTGG

-393 DFSQFSRGITRVS
+393 DFSQFSRGSTRVP

-428 LSLDVSAAFYHIPLH
+428 LSLDVSAAFYHLPLH

-451 IGSSG
+451 VGSSG
-456 LSRYVARLSSNSRIN
+456 LSRYVARLSSNSRIHDH
-471 NNQYGTMQNLHD
+471 QHGTMQNLHNY
-483 SCSRQLYVSLMLLY
+483 CTRNLFVSLMLLY
-497 KTYGW
+497 KTFGR

-559 AKSVQHREALY
+559 AKSVQHLESLY

-581 IHLNPNKTKRWG
+581 IHLNPTKTKRWG

-598 MGYIIGS
+598 MGYVIGS
-605 WGTLPQDHIVQKI
+605 WGTLPQEHIVQKI
-618 KHCFRKLPVN
+618 KHCFRKIPVN

-662 CIQAKQAFTFSPTY
+662 CIQAKQAFTFSPIY
-676 KAFLSQQYMNL
+676 KAFLSKQYATL
-687 YPVARQRPGLCQVFA
+687 YPVARQRAGLCQVFA

-708 WGLAIGHQRMR
+708 WGLVIGQQRMR

-739 RSRSGAKLIG
+739 RSRSGANIIG

-769 TANWILRG
+769 AANWILRG

-788 PADDPSRGRLGLYRP
+788 PADDPSRGRLGLSRP
-803 LLRLPFQPTT
+803 LCRLPFQPTT

-825 PSHLPVR
+825 PSHLPDR

>member
-1 MPLSYQHFRK
+1 MPLSYQHFRR
-11 LLLLDDG
+11 LLLLDD
-18 TEVGP
+18 EAGP

-30 LADADL
+30 LADEGL

-71 IFNPEWQTPSFPK
+71 VFNPHWKTPSFPN
-84 IHLQEDIIDR
+84 IHLHQDIIKK
-94 CQQFVGPLTVNEKR
+94 CEQFVGPLTVNEKR
-108 RLKLIMPARFYP
+108 RLQLIMPARFYP
-120 IHTKY
+120 NVTKY

-130 GIKPYYPD
+130 GIKPYYPEHL
-138 QVVNHYF
+138 VNHYF

-159 LYKRETTRSA
+159 LYKRETTHSA

-182 QHGRLVIKTSQRH
+182 QHGA
-195 GDESFRS
+195 ESFHQQS
-202 QPSGILSRSSV
+202 SGILSRPPVGSSLQSKH
-213 GPRIRSQLK
+213 RK
-222 QSRLGLQPHQGPLA
+222 SRLGLQSQQGHLA
-236 SSQPGRSG
+236 RRQQGRSW
-244 SIRARTH
+244 SIRAGIH
-251 PSTRRYFGVEPS
+251 PTARRPFGVEPS
-263 GSGHIDHSVN
+263 GSGHTTNLANKSASCLYQSPDRKATYPSVSTFEKH
-273 NSSSCLHQSAVRKAA
+273 SSSG
-288 YSHLSTSKRQSS
+288 
-300 SSHAVEFHCLPPSS
+300 HAVELHNLPPNS
-314 AGSQSQ
+314 ARSQSERP
-320 GSVFSCWW
+320 VFPCWW
-328 LQFRNSKPCSEYC
+328 LQFRNSKPCSETV
-341 LSHLVNLREDWG
+341 LSHIVNLLEDWG
-353 PCDEHGEHHIR
+353 PCTEHGEHHIR
-364 TPRTPARVTGG
+364 IPRTPARVTGG

-393 DFSQFSRGITRVS
+393 DFSQFSTGNYRVS

-428 LSLDVSAAFYHIPLH
+428 LSLDVSAAFYHLPLH

-451 IGSSG
+451 VGSSG
-456 LSRYVARLSSNSRIN
+456 LSRYVARLSSDSRIFDH
-471 NNQYGTMQNLHD
+471 QHGTMQNLHD
-483 SCSRQLYVSLMLLY
+483 SCSRNLYVSLLLLY
-497 KTYGW
+497 QTFGR
-502 KLHLYSHPIVLG
+502 KLHMYSHPIILG

-559 AKSVQHREALY
+559 AKSVQHLESLF
-570 TAVTNFLLSLG
+570 TAVSNFLLSLG

-593 YSLNF
+593 YSLHF
-598 MGYIIGS
+598 MGYVIGS
-605 WGTLPQDHIVQKI
+605 YGSLPQDHIRQKI
-618 KHCFRKLPVN
+618 KECFRKLPVN

-662 CIQAKQAFTFSPTY
+662 CIQSKQAFTFSPTY
-676 KAFLSQQYMNL
+676 KAFLCKQYMNL

-708 WGLAIGHQRMR
+708 WGLVMGHQRMR
-719 GTFVAPLPIHTAE
+719 GTFPAPLPIHTAE

-739 RSRSGAKLIG
+739 RSRSGANILG

-769 TANWILRG
+769 AANWILRG

-803 LLRLPFQPTT
+803 LLRLPFRPTT
-813 GRTSLYAVSPSV
+813 GRTSLYADSPSV
-825 PSHLPVR
+825 PSHLPDR
-832 VHFASPLHVAWRPP
+832 VHFASPLHVAWKPP

>member
-18 TEVGP
+18 TEAGP

-61 FTGLYSSTVP
+61 FSGLYSSTVP

-84 IHLQEDIIDR
+84 IHLQEDIINR

-120 IHTKY
+120 NHTKY

-195 GDESFRS
+195 GDESFCS

-213 GPRIRSQLK
+213 GPCIRSQLK

-244 SIRARTH
+244 SIRARAH
-251 PSTRRYFGVEPS
+251 PSTRRSFGVEPS

-300 SSHAVEFHCLPPSS
+300 SGHAVEFHCLPPSS
-314 AGSQSQ
+314 TGSQSQ

-353 PCDEHGEHHIR
+353 PCGEHGEHHIR
-364 TPRTPARVTGG
+364 IPRTPARVTGG

-381 NPHNTAESRLVV
+381 NPHNTTESRLVV
-393 DFSQFSRGITRVS
+393 DFSQFSRGVNRVS

-456 LSRYVARLSSNSRIN
+456 LSGYVARLSSNSRIN
-471 NNQYGTMQNLHD
+471 NNQYGTMQNLHV

-676 KAFLSQQYMNL
+676 KAFLRQQYMNL

>member
-11 LLLLDDG
+11 LLLLDDE
-18 TEVGP
+18 TEAGP

-84 IHLQEDIIDR
+84 IHLQEDIINR

-120 IHTKY
+120 THTKY

-138 QVVNHYF
+138 QVVNRYF

-195 GDESFRS
+195 GDESFCS
-202 QPSGILSRSSV
+202 QPSGILPRSSV
-213 GPRIRSQLK
+213 GPCIRSQLK

-244 SIRARTH
+244 SIRARAH

-263 GSGHIDHSVN
+263 GSGHIDHSAN

-300 SSHAVEFHCLPPSS
+300 SGHAVEFHCLPPSS

-364 TPRTPARVTGG
+364 IPRTPARVTGG

-471 NNQYGTMQNLHD
+471 NNQYGTM
-483 SCSRQLYVSLMLLY
+483 
-497 KTYGW
+497 
-502 KLHLYSHPIVLG
+502 
-514 FRKIPMGVGLSP
+514 
-526 FLLAQFTSAICS
+526 
-538 VVRRAF
+538 
-544 PHCLAFSYMDDVVLG
+544 
-559 AKSVQHREALY
+559 
-570 TAVTNFLLSLG
+570 
-581 IHLNPNKTKRWG
+581 
-593 YSLNF
+593 
-598 MGYIIGS
+598 
-605 WGTLPQDHIVQKI
+605 
-618 KHCFRKLPVN
+618 
-628 RPIDWKVCQRIVGLL
+628 
-643 GFAAPFTQ
+643 
-651 CGYPALMPLYA
+651 
-662 CIQAKQAFTFSPTY
+662 
-676 KAFLSQQYMNL
+676 
-687 YPVARQRPGLCQVFA
+687 
-702 DATPTG
+702 
-708 WGLAIGHQRMR
+708 
-719 GTFVAPLPIHTAE
+719 
-732 LLAACFA
+732 
-739 RSRSGAKLIG
+739 
-749 TDNSVVLS
+749 
-757 RKYTSFPWLLGC
+757 
-769 TANWILRG
+769 
-777 TSFVY
+777 
-782 VPSALN
+782 
-788 PADDPSRGRLGLYRP
+788 
-803 LLRLPFQPTT
+803 
-813 GRTSLYAVSPSV
+813 
-825 PSHLPVR
+825 
-832 VHFASPLHVAWRPP
+832 

>member
-18 TEVGP
+18 TEAGP

-61 FTGLYSSTVP
+61 FTGLYSSTLP

-84 IHLQEDIIDR
+84 IHLQEDIINR

-120 IHTKY
+120 THTKY

-195 GDESFRS
+195 GDESFCS

-213 GPRIRSQLK
+213 GPCIRSQLK
-222 QSRLGLQPHQGPLA
+222 QSRLGLQPHQGQLA

-244 SIRARTH
+244 SIRARAH

-300 SSHAVEFHCLPPSS
+300 SGHAVEFHCLPPSS

-364 TPRTPARVTGG
+364 IPRTPARVTGG

-559 AKSVQHREALY
+559 AKSVQHRESLY

-676 KAFLSQQYMNL
+676 KAFLSKQYMNL

-788 PADDPSRGRLGLYRP
+788 PADDPSRGRLGLSRP

>member
-11 LLLLDDG
+11 LLLLDD
-18 TEVGP
+18 EAGP

-30 LADADL
+30 LADEDL
-36 NRRVAEDLNLGNL
+36 NHRVAEDLNLGNP

-71 IFNPEWQTPSFPK
+71 VFNPEWQTPSFPN
-84 IHLQEDIIDR
+84 IHLQENIIDR
-94 CQQFVGPLTVNEKR
+94 CQQFVGPLTVNETR
-108 RLKLIMPARFYP
+108 RLKLIMPARFFP
-120 IHTKY
+120 NTTKY

-130 GIKPYYPD
+130 GIKPYYPEH
-138 QVVNHYF
+138 VVNHYF
-145 QTRHYLHTLWKAGI
+145 QTRHYLHTLWKAGV
-159 LYKRETTRSA
+159 LYKRESTRSA

-182 QHGRLVIKTSQRH
+182 HHGRLVFQTSKRH
-195 GDESFRS
+195 GDKSFCPKS
-202 QPSGILSRSSV
+202 SGILSRSPV
-213 GPRIRSQLK
+213 GPCVQSQLR
-222 QSRLGLQPHQGPLA
+222 QSRLGPQPTQGQLA
-236 SSQPGRSG
+236 GRQQGGSG
-244 SIRARTH
+244 SIRAGIHSSPWGTI
-251 PSTRRYFGVEPS
+251 GVEPS
-263 GSGHIDHSVN
+263 GSGHTHISASS
-273 NSSSCLHQSAVRKAA
+273 SSSCLHQSAGRKAA
-288 YSHLSTSKRQSS
+288 YSPFSTSKRLSS
-300 SSHAVEFHCLPPSS
+300 SSHAVEFHHVPPNSS
-314 AGSQSQ
+314 RFHSQDSEP
-320 GSVFSCWW
+320 SCWW
-328 LQFRNSKPCSEYC
+328 LQFRNSEPCSDYC
-341 LSHLVNLREDWG
+341 LFHIVNLTEDWG
-353 PCDEHGEHHIR
+353 PCTEHGEHRIR

-393 DFSQFSRGITRVS
+393 DFSQFSRGNTRVS

-421 LSSNLSW
+421 LSSDLSW
-428 LSLDVSAAFYHIPLH
+428 LSLDVSAAFYHLPLH

-451 IGSSG
+451 VGSSG
-456 LSRYVARLSSNSRIN
+456 LSRYVARLSSNSRIIN
-471 NNQYGTMQNLHD
+471 HQHRTMQDLHD
-483 SCSRQLYVSLMLLY
+483 SCSRNLYVSLMLLY
-497 KTYGW
+497 KTYGR
-502 KLHLYSHPIVLG
+502 KLHLYSHPIILG

-559 AKSVQHREALY
+559 AKSVQHLESLY
-570 TAVTNFLLSLG
+570 AAVTNFLLSLG
-581 IHLNPNKTKRWG
+581 IHLNPQKTKRWG

-598 MGYIIGS
+598 MGYVIGS
-605 WGTLPQDHIVQKI
+605 WGTLPQEHIVAKI
-618 KHCFRKLPVN
+618 KQCFRKLPVN

-662 CIQAKQAFTFSPTY
+662 CIHSKQAFTFSPTY
-676 KAFLSQQYMNL
+676 KAFLNKQYLNL

-719 GTFVAPLPIHTAE
+719 GTFVSPLPIHTAE

-769 TANWILRG
+769 AANWILRG

-803 LLRLPFQPTT
+803 LLRLPYRPTT
-813 GRTSLYAVSPSV
+813 GRTSLYAASPSV

>member
-1 MPLSYQHFRK
+1 MPLSYQHFRR
-11 LLLLDDG
+11 LLLLD
-18 TEVGP
+18 EEAGP

-36 NRRVAEDLNLGNL
+36 NRRVAEDLNLQL
-49 NVSIPWTHKVGN
+49 PNVSIPWTHKVGN
-61 FTGLYSSTVP
+61 FTGLYSSTIPV
-71 IFNPEWQTPSFPK
+71 FNPNWKTPSFPD
-84 IHLQEDIIDR
+84 IHLHQDIINK
-94 CQQFVGPLTVNEKR
+94 CEQFVGPLTINEKR
-108 RLKLIMPARFYP
+108 RLNLVMPARFFP
-120 IHTKY
+120 ISTKY
-125 LPLDK
+125 LPLEK
-130 GIKPYYPD
+130 GIKPYYPEN
-138 QVVNHYF
+138 VVNHYF

-159 LYKRETTRSA
+159 LYKRETSRSA

-182 QHGRLVIKTSQRH
+182 HHGAFLDGPSRM
-195 GDESFRS
+195 GEESFHHQS
-202 QPSGILSRSSV
+202 SGIFSRPPVGSS
-213 GPRIRSQLK
+213 IQSKHQK
-222 QSRLGLQPHQGPLA
+222 SRLGPQSQQRPLDR
-236 SSQPGRSG
+236 SQQGRSG
-244 SIRARTH
+244 SIRAGVH
-251 PSTRRYFGVEPS
+251 SPTRRPFGVEPS
-263 GSGHIDHSVN
+263 GSRHAN
-273 NSSSCLHQSAVRKAA
+273 NIASRSASCLHQSAVRKAA
-288 YSHLSTSKRQSS
+288 YPNHSTFERYSS
-300 SSHAVEFHCLPPSS
+300 SGHAVEFHNIPPSS
-314 AGSQSQ
+314 AGSQSK
-320 GSVFSCWW
+320 GPVFSCWW
-328 LQFRNSKPCSEYC
+328 LQFRNCEPCSDYC
-341 LSHLVNLREDWG
+341 LTHLVNLLEDWG
-353 PCDEHGEHHIR
+353 PCTEHGRHHIR
-364 TPRTPARVTGG
+364 IPRTPARVTGG

-393 DFSQFSRGITRVS
+393 DFSQFSRGSSRVS

-428 LSLDVSAAFYHIPLH
+428 LSLDVSAAFYHLPLH

-451 IGSSG
+451 VGSSG
-456 LSRYVARLSSNSRIN
+456 LSRYVARLSSNSRIIN
-471 NNQYGTMQNLHD
+471 HQYGTLPNLHD
-483 SCSRQLYVSLMLLY
+483 SCSRNLYVSLMLLF
-497 KTYGW
+497 KTFGR
-502 KLHLYSHPIVLG
+502 KLHLYSHPIVMG

-559 AKSVQHREALY
+559 AKTVHHLESLY
-570 TAVTNFLLSLG
+570 TSVTNFLLSLG

-598 MGYIIGS
+598 MGYVIGS
-605 WGTLPQDHIVQKI
+605 WGSLPQDHIRMKI
-618 KHCFRKLPVN
+618 KDCFRKLPVN

-662 CIQAKQAFTFSPTY
+662 CIQSKQAFTFSPTY
-676 KAFLSQQYMNL
+676 KAFLCKQYMNL

-769 TANWILRG
+769 AANWILRG

-788 PADDPSRGRLGLYRP
+788 PADDPSRGRLGIYRP

-825 PSHLPVR
+825 PSHLPDR

>member
-1 MPLSYQHFRK
+1 MPLSYQHFRR
-11 LLLLDDG
+11 LLLLD
-18 TEVGP
+18 EEAGP

-30 LADADL
+30 LADEDL
-36 NRRVAEDLNLGNL
+36 NRRVAEDLNLQL
-49 NVSIPWTHKVGN
+49 PNVSIPWTHKVGN
-61 FTGLYSSTVP
+61 FTGLYSSTIPV
-71 IFNPEWQTPSFPK
+71 FNPNWKTPSFPD
-84 IHLQEDIIDR
+84 IHLHQDIINK
-94 CQQFVGPLTVNEKR
+94 CEQFVGPLTVNEKR
-108 RLKLIMPARFYP
+108 RLNLVMPARFFP
-120 IHTKY
+120 ISTKY
-125 LPLDK
+125 LPLEK
-130 GIKPYYPD
+130 GIKPYYPNN
-138 QVVNHYF
+138 VVNHYF

-159 LYKRETTRSA
+159 LYKRETSRSA
-169 SFCGSPYSWEQEL
+169 SFYGSPYSWEQEL
-182 QHGRLVIKTSQRH
+182 HHGAFLDGPSRM
-195 GDESFRS
+195 GEESFHHQS
-202 QPSGILSRSSV
+202 SGIFSRPPVGSS
-213 GPRIRSQLK
+213 IQCK
-222 QSRLGLQPHQGPLA
+222 HQKSRLGPQSQQRPLDG
-236 SSQPGRSG
+236 SQPGRSG
-244 SIRARTH
+244 SIRAGVH
-251 PSTRRYFGVEPS
+251 SPTRRPSGGEPS
-263 GSGHIDHSVN
+263 GSRHAN
-273 NSSSCLHQSAVRKAA
+273 NIASRSASCLHQSAVRKAA
-288 YSHLSTSKRQSS
+288 YPNHSTFERHSS
-300 SSHAVEFHCLPPSS
+300 SGHAVEFHNIPPSS
-314 AGSQSQ
+314 AGSQSKRPV
-320 GSVFSCWW
+320 SSCWW
-328 LQFRNSKPCSEYC
+328 LQFRNSEPCSDYC
-341 LSHLVNLREDWG
+341 LTHLVNLLEDWG
-353 PCDEHGEHHIR
+353 PCTEHGKHHIR
-364 TPRTPARVTGG
+364 IPRTPARVTGG

-393 DFSQFSRGITRVS
+393 DFSQFSRGSSRVS

-428 LSLDVSAAFYHIPLH
+428 LSLDVSAAFYHLPLH

-451 IGSSG
+451 VGSSG
-456 LSRYVARLSSNSRIN
+456 LSRYVARLSSNSRIIN
-471 NNQYGTMQNLHD
+471 HQYGTLPNLHD
-483 SCSRQLYVSLMLLY
+483 SCSRNLYVSLMLLF
-497 KTYGW
+497 KTFGR
-502 KLHLYSHPIVLG
+502 KLHLYSHPIIMG

-559 AKSVQHREALY
+559 ARSVQHLESLY
-570 TAVTNFLLSLG
+570 TSVTNFLLSLG

-593 YSLNF
+593 YSLHF
-598 MGYIIGS
+598 MGYVIGS
-605 WGTLPQDHIVQKI
+605 WGSLPQEHIRMKI
-618 KHCFRKLPVN
+618 KDCFRKLPVN

-662 CIQAKQAFTFSPTY
+662 CIQSKQAFTFSPTY
-676 KAFLSQQYMNL
+676 KAFLCKQYLDL

-769 TANWILRG
+769 AANWILRG

-788 PADDPSRGRLGLYRP
+788 PADDPSRGRLGIYRP

-825 PSHLPVR
+825 PSHLPDR

>member
-1 MPLSYQHFRK
+1 MPLSYQHFRR
-11 LLLLDDG
+11 LLLLD
-18 TEVGP
+18 EEAGP

-30 LADADL
+30 LADEGL
-36 NRRVAEDLNLGNL
+36 NRRVAEDLNLQL
-49 NVSIPWTHKVGN
+49 PNVSIPWTHKVGN
-61 FTGLYSSTVP
+61 FTGLYSSTAPV
-71 IFNPEWQTPSFPK
+71 FNPNWQTPSFPD
-84 IHLQEDIIDR
+84 IHLHQDIINK

-120 IHTKY
+120 NSTKY
-125 LPLDK
+125 LPLEK
-130 GIKPYYPD
+130 GIKPYYPEH
-138 QVVNHYF
+138 VVNHYF

-182 QHGRLVIKTSQRH
+182 QHGA
-195 GDESFRS
+195 ESFCHQS
-202 QPSGILSRSSV
+202 SGILSRAPV
-213 GPRIRSQLK
+213 GPSVQSQHK
-222 QSRLGLQPHQGPLA
+222 QPRLGLQPQQGQLARSHQ
-236 SSQPGRSG
+236 GRSG
-244 SIRARTH
+244 IIRARVH
-251 PSTRRYFGVEPS
+251 PTSWRSVGVEPS
-263 GSGHIDHSVN
+263 SPRRDNPSA
-273 NSSSCLHQSAVRKAA
+273 SSSSYCLHQSAVRKAA
-288 YSHLSTSKRQSS
+288 YSNLSTVERHSS
-300 SSHAVEFHCLPPSS
+300 SGHAVELHSIPPTP
-314 AGSQSQ
+314 ARSQSK
-320 GSVFSCWW
+320 GPVLPCWW
-328 LQFRNSKPCSEYC
+328 LQFRNSEPCSDYC
-341 LSHLVNLREDWG
+341 LSHIVNLLEDWG
-353 PCDEHGEHHIR
+353 PCTEHGERHIR
-364 TPRTPARVTGG
+364 IPRTPARVTGG

-381 NPHNTAESRLVV
+381 NPHNASESRLVV
-393 DFSQFSRGITRVS
+393 DFSQFSRGSTRVS

-421 LSSNLSW
+421 LSSDLSW
-428 LSLDVSAAFYHIPLH
+428 LSLDVSAAFYHLPLH

-451 IGSSG
+451 VGSAG
-456 LSRYVARLSSNSRIN
+456 LSRYVARVSSTSRNSDHQR
-471 NNQYGTMQNLHD
+471 GTMQNLHD
-483 SCSRQLYVSLMLLY
+483 SCSRNLFVSLMLLY
-497 KTYGW
+497 KTFGR
-502 KLHLYSHPIVLG
+502 KLHLYSHPIILG

-559 AKSVQHREALY
+559 AKSVQHLDSLY
-570 TAVTNFLLSLG
+570 TAVTNFLLDLG

-598 MGYIIGS
+598 MGYVIGS
-605 WGTLPQDHIVQKI
+605 WGTLPQEHIVQKL
-618 KHCFRKLPVN
+618 KQCFRKLPVN
-628 RPIDWKVCQRIVGLL
+628 RPIDWKSLQRIVGLL

-662 CIQAKQAFTFSPTY
+662 CIQAKQAFTFSPAY
-676 KAFLSQQYMNL
+676 KTFLRTQYLTL
-687 YPVARQRPGLCQVFA
+687 YPVARQRPGMCQVFA

-708 WGLAIGHQRMR
+708 WGLAMGHQRMR

-739 RSRSGAKLIG
+739 RGRSGANIIG

-769 TANWILRG
+769 AANWILRG

-788 PADDPSRGRLGLYRP
+788 PADDPSRGRLGLSRP
-803 LLRLPFQPTT
+803 LLRLPFRPTT

>member
-1 MPLSYQHFRK
+1 MPLSYQHFRR
-11 LLLLDDG
+11 LLLLD
-18 TEVGP
+18 EEAGP

-30 LADADL
+30 LADEDL
-36 NRRVAEDLNLGNL
+36 NRRVAEDLHLQL
-49 NVSIPWTHKVGN
+49 PNVSIPWTHKVGN
-61 FTGLYSSTVP
+61 FTGLYSSTIPV
-71 IFNPEWQTPSFPK
+71 FNPDWQTPSFPK
-84 IHLQEDIIDR
+84 IHLHQDIITK
-94 CQQFVGPLTVNEKR
+94 CEQFVGPLTVNEKR
-108 RLKLIMPARFYP
+108 RLKLVMPARFFP
-120 IHTKY
+120 NSTKY

-130 GIKPYYPD
+130 GIKPYYPEN
-138 QVVNHYF
+138 VVNHYF

-159 LYKRETTRSA
+159 LYKRETSRSA
-169 SFCGSPYSWEQEL
+169 SFCGSPYTWEQEL

-195 GDESFRS
+195 GDESFCS
-202 QPSGILSRSSV
+202 QPSGILSRSSI
-213 GPRIRSQLK
+213 GPCIRSQLK

-244 SIRARTH
+244 SIRARAH
-251 PSTRRYFGVEPS
+251 PSTRRPFGVEPS
-263 GSGHIDHSVN
+263 VSGHTN
-273 NSSSCLHQSAVRKAA
+273 NFASRSASCLHQSSVRKAA

-300 SSHAVEFHCLPPSS
+300 SGHAVEFP
-314 AGSQSQ
+314 
-320 GSVFSCWW
+320 CWW

-353 PCDEHGEHHIR
+353 PCGEHGEHHIR
-364 TPRTPARVTGG
+364 IPRTPARVTGG

-393 DFSQFSRGITRVS
+393 DFSQFSRGSARVS

-451 IGSSG
+451 VGSSG
-456 LSRYVARLSSNSRIN
+456 LSRYVARLSSDSRILDH
-471 NNQYGTMQNLHD
+471 QYGTLQNLHD
-483 SCSRQLYVSLMLLY
+483 FCSRQLYVSLMLLY

-559 AKSVQHREALY
+559 AKSVQHLESLY

-676 KAFLSQQYMNL
+676 KAFLSKQYMNL

-788 PADDPSRGRLGLYRP
+788 PADDPSRGRLGLSRP

-832 VHFASPLHVAWRPP
+832 VHFASPLHVTWKPP

>member
-1 MPLSYQHFRK
+1 MPLSYPHFRK
-11 LLLLDDG
+11 LLLLD
-18 TEVGP
+18 EEAGP

-30 LADADL
+30 LADEGL

-71 IFNPEWQTPSFPK
+71 GFNPEWQTPSFPD
-84 IHLQEDIIDR
+84 IHLQEDIVDR
-94 CQQFVGPLTVNEKR
+94 CKQFVGPLTVNENR

-120 IHTKY
+120 KVTKY

-130 GIKPYYPD
+130 GIKPYYPEH
-138 QVVNHYF
+138 VVNHYF

-182 QHGRLVIKTSQRH
+182 QHGRLVFQTSKRH
-195 GDESFRS
+195 GDESFCPQS
-202 QPSGILSRSSV
+202 AGILSRSPV
-213 GPRIRSQLK
+213 GPCIQSQLR
-222 QSRLGLQPHQGPLA
+222 QSRLGPQPTQGLLAGLQQG
-236 SSQPGRSG
+236 GSG
-244 SIRARTH
+244 SIRAGIH
-251 PSTRRYFGVEPS
+251 STPWGTVGVEPS
-263 GSGHIDHSVN
+263 SSGHTHNCASS
-273 NSSSCLHQSAVRKAA
+273 SSSCLHQSAGSKAA
-288 YSHLSTSKRQSS
+288 YSPVSTSKGHSS
-300 SSHAVEFHCLPPSS
+300 SGHAVELHHVPPNSS
-314 AGSQSQ
+314 RSQSQ
-320 GSVFSCWW
+320 GSVLSCWW
-328 LQFRNSKPCSEYC
+328 LQFRNSEPCSEHC
-341 LSHLVNLREDWG
+341 LFHIVNLIEDWG
-353 PCDEHGEHHIR
+353 PCTEHGEHRIR

-381 NPHNTAESRLVV
+381 NPHNTTESRLVV
-393 DFSQFSRGITRVS
+393 DFSQFSRGTTRVS

-421 LSSNLSW
+421 LSSDLSW

-451 IGSSG
+451 VGSCG
-456 LSRYVARLSSNSRIN
+456 LSRYVARLSSNSRIIN
-471 NNQYGTMQNLHD
+471 HKHRTMQNLHD
-483 SCSRQLYVSLMLLY
+483 FCSRNLYASLLLLY
-497 KTYGW
+497 KTYGR
-502 KLHLYSHPIVLG
+502 KLHLYSHPIILG

-559 AKSVQHREALY
+559 AKSVQHLESLY
-570 TAVTNFLLSLG
+570 AAVTNFLLSLG
-581 IHLNPNKTKRWG
+581 IHLNPHKTKRWG

-598 MGYIIGS
+598 MGYVIGS
-605 WGTLPQDHIVQKI
+605 WGTLPQEHIVLKI
-618 KHCFRKLPVN
+618 KQCFRKLPVN

-676 KAFLSQQYMNL
+676 KAFLNKQYLNL

-719 GTFVAPLPIHTAE
+719 GTFVSPLPIHTAE

-769 TANWILRG
+769 AANWILRG

-803 LLRLPFQPTT
+803 LLRLPYRPTT
-813 GRTSLYAVSPSV
+813 GRTSLYADSPSV
-825 PSHLPVR
+825 PSHLPDR

>member
-18 TEVGP
+18 TEAGP

-84 IHLQEDIIDR
+84 IHLQEDIINR

-120 IHTKY
+120 THTKY

-182 QHGRLVIKTSQRH
+182 HHGRLVIKTSQRH
-195 GDESFRS
+195 GDESFCS

-213 GPRIRSQLK
+213 GPGIRSQLK

-244 SIRARTH
+244 SIRSRVH
-251 PSTRRYFGVEPS
+251 PSTRRCFGVETS
-263 GSGHIDHSVN
+263 GSGHIEHSVN
-273 NSSSCLHQSAVRKAA
+273 NYCSCLHQSAVRKAA

-300 SSHAVEFHCLPPSS
+300 SGHAVEFHCLPPSS

-320 GSVFSCWW
+320 GSVSSCWW

-393 DFSQFSRGITRVS
+393 DFSQFSRGTTRVS

-526 FLLAQFTSAICS
+526 FLMAQFTSAICS

-544 PHCLAFSYMDDVVLG
+544 PHCLAFSYVDDVVLG

-593 YSLNF
+593 YSLHF
-598 MGYIIGS
+598 MGYVIGS

-662 CIQAKQAFTFSPTY
+662 CIQARQAFTFSPTY
-676 KAFLSQQYMNL
+676 KAFLSKQYMNL

-788 PADDPSRGRLGLYRP
+788 PADDPSRGRLGLSRP

>member
-1 MPLSYQHFRK
+1 MPLSYPHFRK
-11 LLLLDDG
+11 LLLLDD
-18 TEVGP
+18 EAGP

-30 LADADL
+30 LADEGL
-36 NRRVAEDLNLGNL
+36 NRRVAEDLNLQL
-49 NVSIPWTHKVGN
+49 PNVSIPWTHKVGN
-61 FTGLYSSTVP
+61 FTGLYSSSAPV
-71 IFNPEWQTPSFPK
+71 FNPNWQTPSFPD
-84 IHLQEDIIDR
+84 IHLHQDIINQ

-120 IHTKY
+120 NSTKY

-130 GIKPYYPD
+130 GIKPYYPEH
-138 QVVNHYF
+138 VVNHYF

-182 QHGRLVIKTSQRH
+182 QHGAELICQQS
-195 GDESFRS
+195 
-202 QPSGILSRSSV
+202 PGILPRASV
-213 GPRIRSQLK
+213 GPSVQSQHK
-222 QSRLGLQPHQGPLA
+222 QPRLGLQPQQGQLGR
-236 SSQPGRSG
+236 SQRGRSG
-244 SIRARTH
+244 SIRARVH
-251 PSTRRYFGVEPS
+251 PTSRRPFGVEPS
-263 GSGHIDHSVN
+263 SSGRDN
-273 NSSSCLHQSAVRKAA
+273 NSASSSSSCL
-288 YSHLSTSKRQSS
+288 YQSS
-300 SSHAVEFHCLPPSS
+300 EQEQPTPISPPFKRHSSSGHAVEFHSIPQNS
-314 AGSQSQ
+314 ARSQSK
-320 GSVFSCWW
+320 GPVFSCWW
-328 LQFRNSKPCSEYC
+328 LQFRNSDPCSDFC
-341 LSHLVNLREDWG
+341 LSHIVNLVEDWG
-353 PCDEHGEHHIR
+353 PCTEHGEHHIR
-364 TPRTPARVTGG
+364 IPRTPARVTGG

-381 NPHNTAESRLVV
+381 NPHNSSESRLVV
-393 DFSQFSRGITRVS
+393 DFSQFSRGSTRVS

-451 IGSSG
+451 VGSSG
-456 LSRYVARLSSNSRIN
+456 LSRYVARLSSTSRN
-471 NNQYGTMQNLHD
+471 NDYQHGTMQNLHD
-483 SCSRQLYVSLMLLY
+483 SCSRSLFVSLMLLY
-497 KTYGW
+497 KTFGR
-502 KLHLYSHPIVLG
+502 KLHLYSHPIILG

-544 PHCLAFSYMDDVVLG
+544 PHCLAFSYTDDLVLG
-559 AKSVQHREALY
+559 AKSVQHLESLY

-598 MGYIIGS
+598 MGYVIGS

-618 KHCFRKLPVN
+618 KQCFKKLPVN
-628 RPIDWKVCQRIVGLL
+628 RPINWKVCQRIVGLL

-651 CGYPALMPLYA
+651 CRYPALMPLYA
-662 CIQAKQAFTFSPTY
+662 CIHAKQAFTFSPTY
-676 KAFLSQQYMNL
+676 KAFLRTQYLNL
-687 YPVARQRPGLCQVFA
+687 YPVARQRPGVCQVFA

-719 GTFVAPLPIHTAE
+719 GTFLAPLPIHTAE

-739 RSRSGAKLIG
+739 RSRSGANIIG

-769 TANWILRG
+769 AANWILRG

-782 VPSALN
+782 VPSELN
-788 PADDPSRGRLGLYRP
+788 PADDPSRGRLGLSRP
-803 LLRLPFQPTT
+803 LLRLPFLPTT

>member
-18 TEVGP
+18 TEAGP

-84 IHLQEDIIDR
+84 IHLQEDIINR

-120 IHTKY
+120 THTKY

-195 GDESFRS
+195 GDESFCS

-213 GPRIRSQLK
+213 GPCIRSQLK
-222 QSRLGLQPHQGPLA
+222 QSGLGLQPHQGPLA

-244 SIRARTH
+244 SIRARAH
-251 PSTRRYFGVEPS
+251 PPTRRYFGVEPS

-300 SSHAVEFHCLPPSS
+300 SGHAVEFHCLPPSS
-314 AGSQSQ
+314 AGSQSR

-341 LSHLVNLREDWG
+341 LSHLVNLREDRG

-364 TPRTPARVTGG
+364 IPRTPARVTGG

-456 LSRYVARLSSNSRIN
+456 LSRYVARLSSNSRIS

-526 FLLAQFTSAICS
+526 FLMAQFTSAICS

-544 PHCLAFSYMDDVVLG
+544 PHCLAFSYVDDIVLG
-559 AKSVQHREALY
+559 AKSVQHRESLY

-643 GFAAPFTQ
+643 GFAAPFT
-651 CGYPALMPLYA
+651 
-662 CIQAKQAFTFSPTY
+662 
-676 KAFLSQQYMNL
+676 
-687 YPVARQRPGLCQVFA
+687 
-702 DATPTG
+702 
-708 WGLAIGHQRMR
+708 
-719 GTFVAPLPIHTAE
+719 
-732 LLAACFA
+732 
-739 RSRSGAKLIG
+739 
-749 TDNSVVLS
+749 
-757 RKYTSFPWLLGC
+757 
-769 TANWILRG
+769 
-777 TSFVY
+777 
-782 VPSALN
+782 
-788 PADDPSRGRLGLYRP
+788 
-803 LLRLPFQPTT
+803 
-813 GRTSLYAVSPSV
+813 
-825 PSHLPVR
+825 
-832 VHFASPLHVAWRPP
+832 

>member
-18 TEVGP
+18 TEAGP

-84 IHLQEDIIDR
+84 IHLHEDIINR

-108 RLKLIMPARFYP
+108 RLKLIMPARFFP
-120 IHTKY
+120 NSTKY

-138 QVVNHYF
+138 HVVNHYF
-145 QTRHYLHTLWKAGI
+145 QARHYLHTLWKAGI
-159 LYKRETTRSA
+159 LYKRETTSSA

-182 QHGRLVIKTSQRH
+182 QHGRLVTKTSQRH
-195 GDESFRS
+195 GDKSFCS
-202 QPSGILSRSSV
+202 QSSGILSRSSV
-213 GPRIRSQLK
+213 GPCIRSQLK

-236 SSQPGRSG
+236 TSQSGRSG
-244 SIRARTH
+244 SIWARVH
-251 PSTRRYFGVEPS
+251 PSTRRCSGVEPS
-263 GSGHIDHSVN
+263 SSGHIDYRASS
-273 NSSSCLHQSAVRKAA
+273 SSSCLHQSAVRKAA

-300 SSHAVEFHCLPPSS
+300 SGHAVEFHSFPPSS
-314 AGSQSQ
+314 TRSQSQ
-320 GSVFSCWW
+320 GPVFSCGV

-341 LSHLVNLREDWG
+341 LSHLVNLLEDWG
-353 PCDEHGEHHIR
+353 PCTDHGEHHIR
-364 TPRTPARVTGG
+364 IPRTPARVTGG

-456 LSRYVARLSSNSRIN
+456 LSRYVARLSSNSRIHN
-471 NNQYGTMQNLHD
+471 HQYGTLQNLHD
-483 SCSRQLYVSLMLLY
+483 SCTRQLYVSLMLLY
-497 KTYGW
+497 KTYGR
-502 KLHLYSHPIVLG
+502 KLHLYSHPIILG

-559 AKSVQHREALY
+559 AKSVQHLESLY

-598 MGYIIGS
+598 MGYIIGC
-605 WGTLPQDHIVQKI
+605 WGSLPQDHIVQKL
-618 KHCFRKLPVN
+618 KDCFRKLPVN

-676 KAFLSQQYMNL
+676 KAFLSKQYMNL

-708 WGLAIGHQRMR
+708 WGLAMGHQRMR

-788 PADDPSRGRLGLYRP
+788 HADDPSRGPLVISRP
-803 LLRLPFQPTT
+803 LLCLTFRTT
-813 GRTSLYAVSPSV
+813 TERTSHSTAYPSV
-825 PSHLPVR
+825 PSHLTDR

>member
-1 MPLSYQHFRK
+1 MPLSYQHFRR
-11 LLLLDDG
+11 LLLLDDDA
-18 TEVGP
+18 GP

-30 LADADL
+30 LADEGL

-49 NVSIPWTHKVGN
+49 NVSIPWTHMVGN

-71 IFNPEWQTPSFPK
+71 VFTPHWKTPSFPT
-84 IHLQEDIIDR
+84 IHLHQDIIKK
-94 CQQFVGPLTVNEKR
+94 CAQFVGPLTVNAKR
-108 RLKLIMPARFYP
+108 RLQLIMPAMFYP
-120 IHTKY
+120 KVTKY
-125 LPLDK
+125 LPLDT
-130 GIKPYYPD
+130 GITPYYPEHL
-138 QVVNHYF
+138 VNHYF

-159 LYKRETTRSA
+159 LYKRETTHSA
-169 SFCGSPYSWEQEL
+169 SFCGSPYSWEQEIH
-182 QHGRLVIKTSQRH
+182 HGA
-195 GDESFRS
+195 ESFHQQS
-202 QPSGILSRSSV
+202 SGILSRPPVGSS
-213 GPRIRSQLK
+213 L
-222 QSRLGLQPHQGPLA
+222 QSKHRKPRLGLQSQQGLLA
-236 SSQPGRSG
+236 RRQQGRSW
-244 SIRARTH
+244 SIRAGIH
-251 PSTRRYFGVEPS
+251 PTARRPFGVEPS
-263 GSGHIDHSVN
+263 GSGHTTNLASK
-273 NSSSCLHQSAVRKAA
+273 SASCLHQSPVRKAT
-288 YSHLSTSKRQSS
+288 YPSVSTFEKHSS
-300 SSHAVEFHCLPPSS
+300 SGHAVELHNLPPNS
-314 AGSQSQ
+314 ARSQSERP
-320 GSVFSCWW
+320 VFPCWW
-328 LQFRNSKPCSEYC
+328 LQLRNSKPCSDYC
-341 LSHLVNLREDWG
+341 LSHIVNLLEDWG
-353 PCDEHGEHHIR
+353 PCAEHGEHHIR
-364 TPRTPARVTGG
+364 IPRTPARVTGG

-381 NPHNTAESRLVV
+381 NPHNTEESRLVV
-393 DFSQFSRGITRVS
+393 DFSQFSRGNHRVS

-428 LSLDVSAAFYHIPLH
+428 LSLDVSAAFYHLPLH

-451 IGSSG
+451 VGSSG
-456 LSRYVARLSSNSRIN
+456 LSRYVARLSSTSRIFN
-471 NNQYGTMQNLHD
+471 HQHGTMQNLHD
-483 SCSRQLYVSLMLLY
+483 SCSRNLYVSLLLLY
-497 KTYGW
+497 KTFGR
-502 KLHLYSHPIVLG
+502 KLHLYSHPIILG

-559 AKSVQHREALY
+559 AKSVQHLESLF

-593 YSLNF
+593 YSLHF
-598 MGYIIGS
+598 MGYVIGCYGS
-605 WGTLPQDHIVQKI
+605 LPQDHIIQKI
-618 KHCFRKLPVN
+618 KECFRKLPVN

-662 CIQAKQAFTFSPTY
+662 CIQSKQAFTFSPTY
-676 KAFLSQQYMNL
+676 KAFLCKQYLNL

-708 WGLAIGHQRMR
+708 WGLVMGHQRMR
-719 GTFVAPLPIHTAE
+719 GTFLAPLPIHTAE

-739 RSRSGAKLIG
+739 RSRSGANILG

-769 TANWILRG
+769 AANWILRG

-788 PADDPSRGRLGLYRP
+788 PADDPSRGRLGLSRP
-803 LLRLPFQPTT
+803 LLRLPFRPTT
-813 GRTSLYAVSPSV
+813 GRTSLYADSPSV
-825 PSHLPVR
+825 PSHLPDR

>member
-11 LLLLDDG
+11 LLLLDDE
-18 TEVGP
+18 TEAGP

-30 LADADL
+30 LADEDL

-71 IFNPEWQTPSFPK
+71 IFNPEWQTPAFPK
-84 IHLQEDIIDR
+84 IHLHEDIANK

-120 IHTKY
+120 NSTKY

-138 QVVNHYF
+138 HVVNHYF

-182 QHGRLVIKTSQRH
+182 HHGRLVIETSQRH
-195 GDESFRS
+195 GDEPFCS

-213 GPRIRSQLK
+213 GPCIRSQFK
-222 QSRLGLQPHQGPLA
+222 QSRLGLQPHQGHLA
-236 SSQPGRSG
+236 RRQQGRSW
-244 SIRARTH
+244 SIRAGIH
-251 PSTRRYFGVEPS
+251 PTARRPFGVEPS
-263 GSGHIDHSVN
+263 GSGHTTNLASKFA
-273 NSSSCLHQSAVRKAA
+273 SCLYQSPVRKAA

-300 SSHAVEFHCLPPSS
+300 SGHAVDSTVSTKLCKIPESGVCICLLVAPV
-314 AGSQSQ
+314 QDTQ
-320 GSVFSCWW
+320 
-328 LQFRNSKPCSEYC
+328 PCSNYC
-341 LSHLVNLREDWG
+341 LSHLVNLLEDWG
-353 PCDEHGEHHIR
+353 PCAEHGEHHIR
-364 TPRTPARVTGG
+364 IPRTPARVTGG

-406 WPKFA
+406 WPEFA
-411 VPNLQSLTNL
+411 VPNLQSLTDL
-421 LSSNLSW
+421 LGSNLSW
-428 LSLDVSAAFYHIPLH
+428 LSLDVSAAFYQLPLQ
-443 PAAMPHLL
+443 PAAKPHLL
-451 IGSSG
+451 VGSSG
-456 LSRYVARLSSNSRIN
+456 LSRYVARLSSNSRIFN
-471 NNQYGTMQNLHD
+471 YQHGTMQNLHD

-502 KLHLYSHPIVLG
+502 KLHLYSHPIILG

-526 FLLAQFTSAICS
+526 FLLAQFTCAICS

-544 PHCLAFSYMDDVVLG
+544 PHCLAFSYMDDAVLG
-559 AKSVQHREALY
+559 AKSVQHLESLF

-598 MGYIIGS
+598 MGYVIGCYGS
-605 WGTLPQDHIVQKI
+605 LPQEHITQKF
-618 KHCFRKLPVN
+618 KECFRKLPVN

-662 CIQAKQAFTFSPTY
+662 RIQSKQAFTFSPTY
-676 KAFLSQQYMNL
+676 KAFLSKQNMNL

-739 RSRSGAKLIG
+739 RSRSGANLIG
-749 TDNSVVLS
+749 TDNSVVL
-757 RKYTSFPWLLGC
+757 LGNIHRFHGC
-769 TANWILRG
+769 
-777 TSFVY
+777 
-782 VPSALN
+782 
-788 PADDPSRGRLGLYRP
+788 
-803 LLRLPFQPTT
+803 
-813 GRTSLYAVSPSV
+813 
-825 PSHLPVR
+825 
-832 VHFASPLHVAWRPP
+832 

>member
-1 MPLSYQHFRK
+1 MPLSYQHFRR
-11 LLLLDDG
+11 LLLLDD
-18 TEVGP
+18 EAGP

-30 LADADL
+30 LADEDL

-71 IFNPEWQTPSFPK
+71 VFNPHWKTPSFPN
-84 IHLQEDIIDR
+84 IHLHQDIIKK
-94 CQQFVGPLTVNEKR
+94 CEQFVGPLTVNEKR

-120 IHTKY
+120 NVTKY

-130 GIKPYYPD
+130 GIKPYYPEHL
-138 QVVNHYF
+138 VNHYF

-159 LYKRETTRSA
+159 LYKRETTHSA

-182 QHGRLVIKTSQRH
+182 QHGA
-195 GDESFRS
+195 ESFHQQS
-202 QPSGILSRSSV
+202 SGILSRPPVGSSLQ
-213 GPRIRSQLK
+213 SK
-222 QSRLGLQPHQGPLA
+222 HSKSRLGLQSQQGHLA
-236 SSQPGRSG
+236 GRQQGRSW
-244 SIRARTH
+244 SIRAGIH
-251 PSTRRYFGVEPS
+251 PTARRPFGVEPS
-263 GSGHIDHSVN
+263 GSGHNTNLASK
-273 NSSSCLHQSAVRKAA
+273 SASCNYQSPVRKAA
-288 YSHLSTSKRQSS
+288 YPAVSTFEKHSS
-300 SSHAVEFHCLPPSS
+300 SGHAVELHNLPPNS
-314 AGSQSQ
+314 ARSQ
-320 GSVFSCWW
+320 GERPVFPCWW
-328 LQFRNSKPCSEYC
+328 LQFRNSKPCSDYC
-341 LSHLVNLREDWG
+341 LSHIVNLLEDWG

-364 TPRTPARVTGG
+364 IPRTPARVTGG

-393 DFSQFSRGITRVS
+393 DFSQFSRGNYRVS

-428 LSLDVSAAFYHIPLH
+428 LSLDVSAAFYHLPLH

-451 IGSSG
+451 VGSSG
-456 LSRYVARLSSNSRIN
+456 LSRYVARLSSNSRIFN
-471 NNQYGTMQNLHD
+471 HQRGTMQNLHD
-483 SCSRQLYVSLMLLY
+483 YCSRNLYVSLMLLY
-497 KTYGW
+497 QTFGR
-502 KLHLYSHPIVLG
+502 KLHLYSHPIILG

-559 AKSVQHREALY
+559 AKSVQHLESLF

-598 MGYIIGS
+598 MGYVIGCYGS
-605 WGTLPQDHIVQKI
+605 LPQDHIIQKI
-618 KHCFRKLPVN
+618 KECFRKLPVN

-662 CIQAKQAFTFSPTY
+662 CIQSRQAFTFSPTY
-676 KAFLSQQYMNL
+676 KAFLCKQYLNL

-708 WGLAIGHQRMR
+708 WGLVMGHQRMR
-719 GTFVAPLPIHTAE
+719 GTFLAPLPIHTAE

-739 RSRSGAKLIG
+739 RSRSGANILG

-769 TANWILRG
+769 AANWILRG

-788 PADDPSRGRLGLYRP
+788 PADDPSRGRLGLSRP
-803 LLRLPFQPTT
+803 LLRLPFRPTT
-813 GRTSLYAVSPSV
+813 GRTSLYADSPSV
-825 PSHLPVR
+825 PSHLPDR

>member
-1 MPLSYQHFRK
+1 MPLSYQHFRR
-11 LLLLDDG
+11 LLLLD
-18 TEVGP
+18 EEAGP

-36 NRRVAEDLNLGNL
+36 NRRVAEDLNLHL
-49 NVSIPWTHKVGN
+49 PTVSIPWTHKVGN
-61 FTGLYSSTVP
+61 FTGLYSSTIPV
-71 IFNPEWQTPSFPK
+71 FNPNWKTPSFPD
-84 IHLQEDIIDR
+84 IHLHQDIINK
-94 CQQFVGPLTVNEKR
+94 CEQFVGPLTVNEKR
-108 RLKLIMPARFYP
+108 RLNLVMPARFFP
-120 IHTKY
+120 ISTKY
-125 LPLDK
+125 LPLEK

-138 QVVNHYF
+138 NVVNHYF

-169 SFCGSPYSWEQEL
+169 SFFGSPYSWEQEL
-182 QHGRLVIKTSQRH
+182 HHGAFLDGPSRM
-195 GDESFRS
+195 GEESFHHQS
-202 QPSGILSRSSV
+202 SGIFSRPPVGSSI
-213 GPRIRSQLK
+213 PSKHQK
-222 QSRLGLQPHQGPLA
+222 SRLGPQSQQRPLDR
-236 SSQPGRSG
+236 SQQGRSG
-244 SIRARTH
+244 SIRAGVYS
-251 PSTRRYFGVEPS
+251 PTRRPFGVEPS
-263 GSGHIDHSVN
+263 GSRHVKNIASR
-273 NSSSCLHQSAVRKAA
+273 SASCLHQSAVRKAA
-288 YSHLSTSKRQSS
+288 YPNHSTFERHSS
-300 SSHAVEFHCLPPSS
+300 SGHTVEFHNIPPSS
-314 AGSQSQ
+314 AGSQSKRP
-320 GSVFSCWW
+320 VFSCWW
-328 LQFRNSKPCSEYC
+328 LQFRNSEPCSDYC
-341 LSHLVNLREDWG
+341 ITHIVNLLEDWG
-353 PCDEHGEHHIR
+353 PCTEHGKHHIR
-364 TPRTPARVTGG
+364 IPRTPARVTGG

-393 DFSQFSRGITRVS
+393 DFSQFSRGSSRVS

-451 IGSSG
+451 VGSSG
-456 LSRYVARLSSNSRIN
+456 LSRYVARLSSNSRIIN
-471 NNQYGTMQNLHD
+471 HQYGTLPNLHD
-483 SCSRQLYVSLMLLY
+483 SCSRNLYVSLMLLF
-497 KTYGW
+497 KTFGR
-502 KLHLYSHPIVLG
+502 KLHLYSHPIIMG

-559 AKSVQHREALY
+559 AKSVQHLESLY
-570 TAVTNFLLSLG
+570 TSVTNFLLSLG
-581 IHLNPNKTKRWG
+581 IHLNANKTKRWG

-598 MGYIIGS
+598 MGYVIGS
-605 WGTLPQDHIVQKI
+605 WGSLPQEHIKMKI
-618 KHCFRKLPVN
+618 KDCFRKLPVN

-662 CIQAKQAFTFSPTY
+662 CIQSKQAFTFSPTY
-676 KAFLSQQYMNL
+676 KAFLCKQYLNL

-708 WGLAIGHQRMR
+708 WGLAIGNQRMR

-757 RKYTSFPWLLGC
+757 RKYTSFPWVLGC
-769 TANWILRG
+769 AANWILRG

-788 PADDPSRGRLGLYRP
+788 PADDPSRGRLGIYRP
-803 LLRLPFQPTT
+803 LLRLPFRPST
-813 GRTSLYAVSPSV
+813 GRTSLYPVSPSV

>member
-1 MPLSYQHFRK
+1 MPLSYQHFRRI
-11 LLLLDDG
+11 LLLD
-18 TEVGP
+18 EEAGP

-30 LADADL
+30 LADDDL
-36 NRRVAEDLNLGNL
+36 NRRVAEDLNLQL
-49 NVSIPWTHKVGN
+49 PNVSIPWTHKVGN
-61 FTGLYSSTVP
+61 FTGLYSSTIPV
-71 IFNPEWQTPSFPK
+71 FNPNWKTPSFPD
-84 IHLQEDIIDR
+84 IHLHQDIINK
-94 CQQFVGPLTVNEKR
+94 CEQFVGPLTVNQKR
-108 RLKLIMPARFYP
+108 RLNLVMPARFFP
-120 IHTKY
+120 ISTKY
-125 LPLDK
+125 LPLEK

-138 QVVNHYF
+138 NVVNHYF
-145 QTRHYLHTLWKAGI
+145 QTRHYLHTLWKEGI

-182 QHGRLVIKTSQRH
+182 HHGAFLDGPSRM
-195 GDESFRS
+195 GEESFHHQS
-202 QPSGILSRSSV
+202 SGIFSRPPVGSS
-213 GPRIRSQLK
+213 IQSKHQK
-222 QSRLGLQPHQGPLA
+222 SRLGPQSQQRPLDR
-236 SSQPGRSG
+236 SQQGRSG
-244 SIRARTH
+244 SIRAGVH
-251 PSTRRYFGVEPS
+251 SPTRRPFGVEPS
-263 GSGHIDHSVN
+263 GSRHPKNIASR
-273 NSSSCLHQSAVRKAA
+273 SASCLHQSAVRTAA
-288 YSHLSTSKRQSS
+288 YPNHSTFERHSS
-300 SSHAVEFHCLPPSS
+300 PGHAVEFHNIPPSS
-314 AGSQSQ
+314 AGSQSKRP
-320 GSVFSCWW
+320 VFSCWW
-328 LQFRNSKPCSEYC
+328 LQFRNSEPCSDYC
-341 LSHLVNLREDWG
+341 LTHLVNLLEDWG
-353 PCDEHGEHHIR
+353 PCTEHRRHHIR
-364 TPRTPARVTGG
+364 IPRTPARVTGG

-393 DFSQFSRGITRVS
+393 DFSQFSRGSSRVS

-428 LSLDVSAAFYHIPLH
+428 LSLDVSAAFYHLPLH

-451 IGSSG
+451 VGSSG
-456 LSRYVARLSSNSRIN
+456 LSRYVARLSSNSRIIN
-471 NNQYGTMQNLHD
+471 HQYGTLPNLHD
-483 SCSRQLYVSLMLLY
+483 SCSRNLYVSLMLLF
-497 KTYGW
+497 KTFGR
-502 KLHLYSHPIVLG
+502 KLHLYSHPIIMG

-559 AKSVQHREALY
+559 AKSVQHLESLY
-570 TAVTNFLLSLG
+570 TSVTNFLLSLG

-598 MGYIIGS
+598 MGYVIGS
-605 WGTLPQDHIVQKI
+605 WGSLPQDHIRMKI
-618 KHCFRKLPVN
+618 KDCFRKLPVN

-662 CIQAKQAFTFSPTY
+662 CIQSKQAFTFSPTY
-676 KAFLSQQYMNL
+676 KAFLCKQYLNL

-708 WGLAIGHQRMR
+708 WGLAIGHQRLR

-769 TANWILRG
+769 AANWILRG

-788 PADDPSRGRLGLYRP
+788 PADDPSRGRLGISRP

-825 PSHLPVR
+825 PSRLPAR

>member
-1 MPLSYQHFRK
+1 MPLSYQHFRR
-11 LLLLDDG
+11 LLLLDD
-18 TEVGP
+18 EAGP

-30 LADADL
+30 LADEGL

-61 FTGLYSSTVP
+61 FTGPYSSSVP

-84 IHLQEDIIDR
+84 IHLHEDIINR

-120 IHTKY
+120 NSTKY

-138 QVVNHYF
+138 QVFNHYF
-145 QTRHYLHTLWKAGI
+145 QARHYLYTLWKAGI

-169 SFCGSPYSWEQEL
+169 SFCGSLYSWEQEL
-182 QHGRLVIKTSQRH
+182 HHGRLDIKTSQRH
-195 GDESFRS
+195 GDEPFCS

-213 GPRIRSQLK
+213 GPCIRSQFK

-236 SSQPGRSG
+236 TSQPGRSG
-244 SIRARTH
+244 SIWARVH
-251 PSTRRYFGVEPS
+251 SPTRRCFGVEPS
-263 GSGHIDHSVN
+263 GSGHIGHSA
-273 NSSSCLHQSAVRKAA
+273 SSASFCLHQSAVRKAA

-300 SSHAVEFHCLPPSS
+300 SGHAVEFHNFPPSS
-314 AGSQSQ
+314 TRSQSQ
-320 GSVFSCWW
+320 GPVFSCWW
-328 LQFRNSKPCSEYC
+328 LQFRNTQPCSKYC
-341 LSHLVNLREDWG
+341 LSHLVNLLEDWG
-353 PCDEHGEHHIR
+353 PCAEHGEHHIR
-364 TPRTPARVTGG
+364 IPRTPARVTGG

-381 NPHNTAESRLVV
+381 LPHNTAESRLVV

-443 PAAMPHLL
+443 PACMPHLL
-451 IGSSG
+451 ISSSG
-456 LSRYVARLSSNSRIN
+456 LSRYVARLSSNSRIH
-471 NNQYGTMQNLHD
+471 NNQHGTLQNLHD

-502 KLHLYSHPIVLG
+502 KLHLYSHPIILG

-526 FLLAQFTSAICS
+526 FLMAQFTSAICS

-544 PHCLAFSYMDDVVLG
+544 PHCLAFSYVDDLVLG
-559 AKSVQHREALY
+559 AKSVQHLESLY
-570 TAVTNFLLSLG
+570 IAVTNFLLSLG

-598 MGYIIGS
+598 MGYVIGS

-618 KHCFRKLPVN
+618 KNCFRKLPVN

-676 KAFLSQQYMNL
+676 KAFLGKQYMNL

-708 WGLAIGHQRMR
+708 WGLAIGHQCMR

-803 LLRLPFQPTT
+803 LLRLPYRPTT
-813 GRTSLYAVSPSV
+813 GCTSLYAVSPSV

>member
-11 LLLLDDG
+11 LLLLDDE
-18 TEVGP
+18 TEAGP

-30 LADADL
+30 LADEDL

-84 IHLQEDIIDR
+84 IHLHEDIANR

-120 IHTKY
+120 NSTKY

-138 QVVNHYF
+138 HVVNHYF

-182 QHGRLVIKTSQRH
+182 HHGRLVIKTSQRH
-195 GDESFRS
+195 GDEPFCS

-213 GPRIRSQLK
+213 GPCIRSQFK

-236 SSQPGRSG
+236 TSQPGRSG
-244 SIRARTH
+244 SFRARVH
-251 PSTRRYFGVEPS
+251 SPTRRCFGVEPS
-263 GSGHIDHSVN
+263 GSGHIGHSA
-273 NSSSCLHQSAVRKAA
+273 SSASSCLHQSAVRKAA

-300 SSHAVEFHCLPPSS
+300 SGHAVE
-314 AGSQSQ
+314 
-320 GSVFSCWW
+320 SCWW
-328 LQFRNSKPCSEYC
+328 LQFRNTQPCSKYC
-341 LSHLVNLREDWG
+341 LSHLVNLLEDWG
-353 PCDEHGEHHIR
+353 PCTEHGEHHIR
-364 TPRTPARVTGG
+364 IPRTPARVTGG

-456 LSRYVARLSSNSRIN
+456 LSGYVARLSSNSRIH
-471 NNQYGTMQNLHD
+471 NNQHGTLQNLHD
-483 SCSRQLYVSLMLLY
+483 SCSRQLYVSLLLLY

-502 KLHLYSHPIVLG
+502 KLHLYSHPIILG

-559 AKSVQHREALY
+559 AKSVQHLESLY

-598 MGYIIGS
+598 MGYVIGS

-676 KAFLSQQYMNL
+676 KAFLSKQYMNL

-788 PADDPSRGRLGLYRP
+788 PADDPSRGRLGMYRP
-803 LLRLPFQPTT
+803 LLRLPYRPTT

>member
-11 LLLLDDG
+11 LLLLDDE
-18 TEVGP
+18 TEAGP

-30 LADADL
+30 LADEDL
-36 NRRVAEDLNLGNL
+36 NRRVAEDLNLGNP

-84 IHLQEDIIDR
+84 IHLHEDIANR

-120 IHTKY
+120 NSTKY

-138 QVVNHYF
+138 HVVNHYF

-182 QHGRLVIKTSQRH
+182 HHGRLVIKTSQRH
-195 GDESFRS
+195 GDEPFCS

-213 GPRIRSQLK
+213 GPCIRSQFK

-236 SSQPGRSG
+236 TSQPGRSG
-244 SIRARTH
+244 SIRARVH
-251 PSTRRYFGVEPS
+251 SPTRRCFGVEPS
-263 GSGHIDHSVN
+263 GSGHIGHSA
-273 NSSSCLHQSAVRKAA
+273 SSASSCLHQSAVRKAA

-300 SSHAVEFHCLPPSS
+300 SGHAVEFHSFPPSS
-314 AGSQSQ
+314 ARSQSQ
-320 GSVFSCWW
+320 GPVSSCWW
-328 LQFRNSKPCSEYC
+328 LQFRNTQPCSNYC
-341 LSHLVNLREDWG
+341 LSHIVNLLEDWG
-353 PCDEHGEHHIR
+353 PCAEHGEHHIR
-364 TPRTPARVTGG
+364 IPRTPARVTGG

-471 NNQYGTMQNLHD
+471 NNQHWTLQNLHD

-502 KLHLYSHPIVLG
+502 KLHLYSHPIILG

-559 AKSVQHREALY
+559 AKTVQHLESLY

-598 MGYIIGS
+598 MGYVIGS

-676 KAFLSQQYMNL
+676 KAFLSKQYMNL

-803 LLRLPFQPTT
+803 LLRLPYRPTT

-832 VHFASPLHVAWRPP
+832 VHFASPLHVAWKPP

>member
-1 MPLSYQHFRK
+1 MPLSYQHFRR
-11 LLLLDDG
+11 LLLLDD
-18 TEVGP
+18 EAGP

-30 LADADL
+30 LADEGL

-71 IFNPEWQTPSFPK
+71 VFNPHWKTPSFPN
-84 IHLQEDIIDR
+84 IHLHQDIIKK
-94 CQQFVGPLTVNEKR
+94 CEQFVGPLTVNEKR
-108 RLKLIMPARFYP
+108 RLQLIMPARFYP
-120 IHTKY
+120 NVTKY

-130 GIKPYYPD
+130 GIKPYYPEHL
-138 QVVNHYF
+138 VNHYF

-159 LYKRETTRSA
+159 LYKRETTHSA

-182 QHGRLVIKTSQRH
+182 QHGA
-195 GDESFRS
+195 ESFHQQS
-202 QPSGILSRSSV
+202 SGILSRPPVGSSLQSKH
-213 GPRIRSQLK
+213 RK
-222 QSRLGLQPHQGPLA
+222 SRLGLQSQQGRLA
-236 SSQPGRSG
+236 RRQQGRSW
-244 SIRARTH
+244 SIRAGFHPTARRT
-251 PSTRRYFGVEPS
+251 FGLEPS
-263 GSGHIDHSVN
+263 GSVHNTNFASK
-273 NSSSCLHQSAVRKAA
+273 SASCLHQSSVRKAGHPA
-288 YSHLSTSKRQSS
+288 VSTFARHSS
-300 SSHAVEFHCLPPSS
+300 SGHAVELHNIPSNS
-314 AGSQSQ
+314 ARSQSERP
-320 GSVFSCWW
+320 VFPCWW
-328 LQFRNSKPCSEYC
+328 LQFRNSKPCSDYC
-341 LSHLVNLREDWG
+341 LSHIVNLLEDWG
-353 PCDEHGEHHIR
+353 PCAEHGEHHIR
-364 TPRTPARVTGG
+364 IPRTPSRVTGG
-375 VFLVDK
+375 VFLVVK
-381 NPHNTAESRLVV
+381 NPHNTEESRLVV
-393 DFSQFSRGITRVS
+393 DFSQFSRGNYRVS

-411 VPNLQSLTNL
+411 VPNHQSLTNL

-428 LSLDVSAAFYHIPLH
+428 LSLDVSAAFYHLPLH

-451 IGSSG
+451 VGSSG
-456 LSRYVARLSSNSRIN
+456 LSRYVARLSSNSRILN
-471 NNQYGTMQNLHD
+471 HQHGTMQNLHD
-483 SCSRQLYVSLMLLY
+483 SCSRNLYVSLLLLY
-497 KTYGW
+497 QTFGR
-502 KLHLYSHPIVLG
+502 KLHLYSHPIILG

-559 AKSVQHREALY
+559 AKSVQHLESLF

-598 MGYIIGS
+598 MGYVIGCYGS
-605 WGTLPQDHIVQKI
+605 LPQEHIIQKI
-618 KHCFRKLPVN
+618 KECFRKLPVN

-662 CIQAKQAFTFSPTY
+662 CIQSKQAFTFSPTY
-676 KAFLSQQYMNL
+676 KAFLCKQYLNL

-708 WGLAIGHQRMR
+708 WGLVMGHQRMR
-719 GTFVAPLPIHTAE
+719 GTFQAPLPIHTAE

-739 RSRSGAKLIG
+739 RSRSGANILG

-769 TANWILRG
+769 AANWILRG

-788 PADDPSRGRLGLYRP
+788 PADDPSRGRLGLSRP
-803 LLRLPFQPTT
+803 LLRLPFRPTT
-813 GRTSLYAVSPSV
+813 GRTSLYAASPSV
-825 PSHLPVR
+825 PSHLPDR